1 MNEVRM
7 KKRILSAV
15 LAFLMTVSLVP
26 VSAFASTATYADA
39 FTVCVTGG
47 DEDAKLDGA
56 SVDYTI
62 EVDGTEGAKNT
73 VTTTDGEVV
82 IQEMTDYAQ
91 DIADGKA
98 VTLAYTV
105 SAEGYDTV
113 SDRAA
118 VTDVTGNVDVKLTV
132 KTPDTVNVTVTKT
145 GNGLVRIN
153 DQETETSTV
162 EKGGDVK
169 LELIPAKG
177 AYIQE
182 LTVKGEPRT
191 VKKGETFQETLTA
204 DEDITVSVTFVQEY
218 TVTVTADKGGNVLLD
233 GEAVTEKTYK
243 EGTEVE
249 LSVAADDDYQIES
262 IAIDGTQED
271 IADTASFTKKLT
283 VDKDTTIAVK
293 FIRVYTVTVTYDSQH
308 GTVET
313 DPAAQGGEVEAVLV
327 KQGGTLTI
335 KATPKEN
342 YRVSAVEIDGKAE
355 SFDDNRYVKDTPF
368 TRDIKNITA
377 PHTIKITFAPTLQT
391 ITVISGK
398 HGKVEDHLGK
408 VSYKVNYNRS
418 VDLTITPDDGY
429 IIDTITV
436 DEADV
441 KANVRRTAEK
451 SYKLPL
457 TKVPRDTEVAVTFTK
472 CPQIGTNDLTALEGI
487 TWNSGDAIRR
497 DGATFV
503 FANNAAVR
511 FSAAADETGSETG
524 IKGIQL
530 IFADGTTSGGYD
542 AETAS
547 FTQPADIRETKTIQ
561 AIRVF
566 YGETEIRVA
575 QLAEKKLEGLKIVV
589 DKKAPKLGLALEAAN
604 TNGYYNKSFTATVKS
619 IIDRDDYS
627 GIQSVEYWVVKDRTE
642 TEQGTETQREMLYTY
657 TEGGD
662 ILQKLKELSFTVDAG
677 KNNSDNVVIYVQVT
691 DRAGNVSKP
700 EEKAV
705 KINSTPPTI
714 EIKFGDEKPVNVVE
728 ENGTKRGYY
737 DAVRTATVT
746 ITDRASTQALDAV
759 KFDIKAK
766 NAAGNDV
773 RNTVTISDWRNAV
786 DPETKLPDPGKV
798 SCDVIFSGD
807 ANYIWSGDANYIWS
821 ISYTNR
827 AGLSAKDGLSALAD
841 KDQTKSVNA
850 TTIGETPY
858 CFTVDTKDPTGTITA
873 NTYVVGGKNPTS
885 SPVWTAL
892 IGSENLTFGVWAN
905 DKIVITHNE
914 GDETS
919 PIKSKEY
926 FVQKFGTDDT
936 KKAPLTV
943 KELEQMKWTDVS
955 ETTEFTPNQQLVVY
969 LKITDMAGHVTYLST
984 NGLVVDNER
993 PHEEFTA
1000 PKIESGLTNN
1010 KIYNGDVPVVVSAN
1024 DPAENGVYSGLKQ
1037 VTYTVYNGT
1046 VYNEKDVT
1054 QQGVLYSWDGKAPPC
1069 QSKEKMGFTV
1079 DAEKNNSND
1088 VHILL
1093 TAEDNAGN
1101 VTSMEYSIKIDIT
1114 KPIIDIE
1121 YDKNAAD
1128 SGTFFRESRRANVTV
1143 KERNFDDSL
1152 VNITLRAT
1160 NDGADIALPTV
1171 SGWTSSGDLH
1181 TATIEY
1187 TAEGDYTFD
1196 IDVTD
1201 KAGNPN
1207 EPVHYADGT
1216 VAPTAFTIDKTR
1228 PTISVT
1234 YDNNSALNG
1243 NYYNANR
1250 TATVVV
1256 TEHNFDA
1263 SRVNITLRAT
1273 DDGADIALP
1282 TVSGWTSS
1290 GDRHTATIAYQRDG
1304 LYTFDIDVTD
1314 KAGNTSA
1321 DFTEQTFYV
1330 DTTAPTLEITG
1341 VADRSANNGD
1351 IIPVVSY
1358 SDTNYDDAQVSIT
1371 LTGAMRKGVALDGS
1385 YADQHNGKVFTF
1397 KNFAKEKEVD
1407 DIYTLAATLT
1417 DKAGNT
1423 TEKTILFSV
1432 NRFGSTY
1439 ALSAATE
1446 QLNGSYVQTPQDV
1459 VVTETN
1465 PDALQ
1470 NIRITL
1476 FKNNQTIILQEG
1488 TDYRIEVRGGNGQWY
1503 EYIYTVLAKN
1513 FADDGVYRL
1522 TFYSEDA
1529 AGNIAENT
1537 LDTKKQEIG
1546 FGVDKT
1552 KPNMVVT
1559 NLESDTTYPL
1569 ENLTVSLSAGDNLL
1583 LQSVVVYLDDYS
1595 KAYKTWTA
1603 EEIAAI
1609 VADQGEF
1616 TFDIPGDS
1624 TGAHQVKIVCTDAA
1638 GNEQTEEITNFYVTT
1653 NLFVRYYNNKPLF
1666 FGSIAAV
1673 VVIAGVVI
1681 ALAAGKKKKNDKE
1694 K

>member
-26 VSAFASTATYADA
+26 VSAFASTATHADA
-39 FTVCVTGG
+39 FTICVTGG

-113 SDRAA
+113 SDRVA

-293 FIRVYTVTVTYDSQH
+293 FIRVYTVTVTYDSQL

-313 DPAAQGGEVEAVLV
+313 NPAAQGGEVEAVLV

-335 KATPKEN
+335 KATPDEN
-342 YRVSAVEIDGKAE
+342 YRVSEVEIDGKTE

-391 ITVISGK
+391 ITVISGEN
-398 HGKVEDHLGK
+398 GKVEYHPEK
-408 VSYKVNYNRS
+408 VSYNDS
-418 VDLTITPDDGY
+418 VDFTITPEDGY

-436 DEADV
+436 DGADV
-441 KANVRRTAEK
+441 KANVKRATEK
-451 SYKLPL
+451 SYQLL
-457 TKVPRDTEVAVTFTK
+457 LTEVQRDTKVTVTFTA
-472 CPQIGTNDLTALEGI
+472 CPQIGTNDLTALGGI
-487 TWNSGDAIRR
+487 TWNSGNAIRR

-547 FTQPADIRETKTIQ
+547 FTQPADIQETKTIQ

-575 QLAEKKLEGLKIVV
+575 QLADKKLEGLKIVV
-589 DKKAPKLGLALEAAN
+589 DTTDPALELALEAAN
-604 TNGYYNKSFTATVKS
+604 TNGYYNKSFTATVNG
-619 IIDRDDYS
+619 IIDPDDYS

-642 TEQGTETQREMLYTY
+642 TKQGTETQREMLYTY
-657 TEGGD
+657 TKGGD
-662 ILQKLKELSFTVDAG
+662 ILQKLDGLSFTVDAG

-691 DRAGNVSKP
+691 DRAGNVYTT
-700 EEKAV
+700 EKAV

-737 DAVRTATVT
+737 DTVRTATVT

-773 RNTVTISDWRNAV
+773 SNTVTIGDWRNPV
-786 DPETKLPDPGKV
+786 DPETNLPDPDKV

-807 ANYIWSGDANYIWS
+807 ADYIWSGDANYIWS

-827 AGLSAKDGLSALAD
+827 AGLSALAD

-858 CFTVDTKDPTGTITA
+858 CFTVDTKAPTGTITA
-873 NTYVVGGKNPTS
+873 NTYVVGGKDPTS
-885 SPVWTAL
+885 SPVWEAL
-892 IGSENLTFGVWAN
+892 IDSKNLTFGVWAN

-936 KKAPLTV
+936 KKAPLTA
-943 KELEQMKWTDVS
+943 KELDELAQQKWTDIG

-1000 PKIESGLTNN
+1000 PELVVESGLTNN
-1010 KIYNGDVPVVVSAN
+1010 KIYNGDVPVEVSAN
-1024 DPAENGVYSGLKQ
+1024 DPAENDVYSGLKQ
-1037 VTYTVYNGT
+1037 VTYTVYNMGT
-1046 VYNEKDVT
+1046 QT
-1054 QQGVLYSWDGKAPPC
+1054 QHDTLYKWNGKEAPC
-1069 QSKEKMGFTV
+1069 KSKEGMGFTV

-1088 VHILL
+1088 VRILL

-1114 KPIIDIE
+1114 KPIINIE

>member
-15 LAFLMTVSLVP
+15 LAFLMAVSLVP
-26 VSAFASTATYADA
+26 VSAFASTATHADA
-39 FTVCVTGG
+39 FTICVTGG

-62 EVDGTEGAKNT
+62 EVDGTKGAKNT
-73 VTTTDGEVV
+73 VTTTDGEAV
-82 IQEMTDYAQ
+82 IQEMADYAQ

-218 TVTVTADKGGNVLLD
+218 AVTVTADKGGEVLLD

-243 EGTEVE
+243 EGAEVE

-293 FIRVYTVTVTYDSQH
+293 FIRVYTVTVTYDSQL

-327 KQGGTLTI
+327 KQGSTLTI

-342 YRVSAVEIDGKAE
+342 YRVSEVEIDGKAE

-377 PHTIKITFAPTLQT
+377 PHTIKITFAPTRQT

-398 HGKVEDHLGK
+398 HGTVKVEG
-408 VSYKVNYNRS
+408 SGKVNYNDS

-441 KANVRRTAEK
+441 KANVKRATEK
-451 SYKLPL
+451 SYKLSL
-457 TKVPRDTEVAVTFTK
+457 TEVQRDTKVTVTFTE
-472 CPQIGTNDLTALEGI
+472 CPQIGTNDLTALGGI
-487 TWNSGDAIRR
+487 TWNSGNAIRR

-503 FANNAAVR
+503 FANDAKVQ

-547 FTQPADIRETKTIQ
+547 FTQPAAIRETKTIQ

-575 QLAEKKLEGLKIVV
+575 QLADPAEKLEGLKIVV
-589 DKKAPKLGLALEAAN
+589 DKTAPTPELALEEAHAN
-604 TNGYYNKSFTATVKS
+604 DYYNKDFTVKVNG
-619 IIDRDDYS
+619 INDPDDYS

-662 ILQKLKELSFTVDAG
+662 ILQELKELSFTVDAG

-705 KINSTPPTI
+705 KINSTSPTI
-714 EIKFGDEKPVNVVE
+714 EIKFGKENEFGEGKPVNVVE

-773 RNTVTISDWRNAV
+773 SDPVTIGDWRNAV
-786 DPETKLPDPGKV
+786 DPKTNLVDPDKV
-798 SCDVIFSGD
+798 SCKVTF
-807 ANYIWSGDANYIWS
+807 SGDANYIWS
-821 ISYTNR
+821 ISYTNK
-827 AGLSAKDGLSALAD
+827 AGLSALAD
-841 KDQTKSVNA
+841 KDQKKSVNA
-850 TTIGETPY
+850 VTYGETPY
-858 CFTVDTKDPTGTITA
+858 CFTVDTNAPTGTITA
-873 NTYVVGGKNPTS
+873 NTYVVGGKDPTS
-885 SPVWTAL
+885 SPAWEAL
-892 IGSENLTFGVWAN
+892 INSENLTFGVWAN

-919 PIKSKEY
+919 PIKSTEY
-926 FVQKFGTDDT
+926 FVQKFGTDD
-936 KKAPLTV
+936 KKAPLTA
-943 KELEQMKWTDVS
+943 KELAQQKWTDIGK
-955 ETTEFTPNQQLVVY
+955 TTEFTPNQQLVVY

-1000 PKIESGLTNN
+1000 PEIVRVSGLTNN
-1010 KIYNGDVPVVVSAN
+1010 KIYNGDVSVEVSAN

-1037 VTYTVYNGT
+1037 VTYTVYNMGT
-1046 VYNEKDVT
+1046 QT
-1054 QQGVLYSWDGKAPPC
+1054 QHDTLYRWNGKEAPC
-1069 QSKEKMGFTV
+1069 KSKEGMGFTV

-1088 VHILL
+1088 VRILL

-1101 VTSMEYSIKIDIT
+1101 VTSMEYFIKIDVT
-1114 KPIIDIE
+1114 KPIINIE
-1121 YDKNAAD
+1121 YDKNAAN
-1128 SGTFFRESRRANVTV
+1128 SGTFFRESRRATITV
-1143 KERNFDDSL
+1143 KERNLDPAAVQVSIK
-1152 VNITLRAT
+1152 NT
-1160 NDGADIALPTV
+1160 DGTIPTI
-1171 SGWTSSGDLH
+1171 SKWSKTDGNGNMDNTQWE
-1181 TATIEY
+1181 ATIEY
-1187 TAEGDYTFD
+1187 TAEGDYTFA
-1196 IDVTD
+1196 IACTD
-1201 KAGNPN
+1201 QAGNPN

-1341 VADRSANNGD
+1341 IADHSANSGD

-1358 SDTNYDDAQVSIT
+1358 SDTNYDDAQVNIT

-1423 TEKTILFSV
+1423 TEKTILFSA

-1681 ALAAGKKKKNDKE
+1681 ALTAGKKKKNDKE

>member
-26 VSAFASTATYADA
+26 VSAFASTATHADA
-39 FTVCVTGG
+39 FTICVTGG

-62 EVDGTEGAKNT
+62 EVDGTEGARNT
-73 VTTTDGEVV
+73 VTTTDGEAV

-113 SDRAA
+113 FDRVA

-335 KATPKEN
+335 KATPNEN
-342 YRVSAVEIDGKAE
+342 YRVSEVEIDGKAE

-391 ITVISGK
+391 ITVISGEQ
-398 HGKVEDHLGK
+398 GEVKVEGPE
-408 VSYKVNYNRS
+408 KVNYNGS
-418 VDLTITPDDGY
+418 VDLTITPKDGY

-441 KANVRRTAEK
+441 KANVRRAAEK
-451 SYKLPL
+451 SYKLL
-457 TKVPRDTEVAVTFTK
+457 LTEVQRDTKVTVTFTA
-472 CPQIGTNDLTALEGI
+472 CPQINTSDLTALDGI
-487 TWNSGDAIRR
+487 TWNSDNAIRR

-503 FANNAAVR
+503 FANNAAVQ

-542 AETAS
+542 AKTAS
-547 FTQPADIRETKTIQ
+547 FTQPAAIQETKTIQ

-575 QLAEKKLEGLKIVV
+575 QLADKKLEGLKIVV

-604 TNGYYNKSFTATVKS
+604 TNGYYNKNFTATVNG
-619 IIDRDDYS
+619 INDPDDYS

-657 TEGGD
+657 TKGGD
-662 ILQKLKELSFTVDAG
+662 ILQELKELSFTVDAG

-705 KINSTPPTI
+705 KINSTSPTI
-714 EIKFGDEKPVNVVE
+714 EIEFGKGKPVKEKPVNVVE
-728 ENGTKRGYY
+728 ENGTERGYY
-737 DAVRTATVT
+737 KAARTATVT
-746 ITDRASTQALDAV
+746 ITDRASTLDLDAV
-759 KFDIKAK
+759 TFDIKDTV
-766 NAAGNDV
+766 GNDV
-773 RNTVTISDWRNAV
+773 RSKVKITDWSNAV
-786 DPETKLPDPGKV
+786 DPETKLPDPDKAFCEV
-798 SCDVIFSGD
+798 TFSE
-807 ANYIWSGDANYIWS
+807 DANYIWS
-821 ISYTNR
+821 ISYTNK
-827 AGLSAKDGLSALAD
+827 AGLSALAD
-841 KDQTKSVNA
+841 KDQKKSVNA

-858 CFTVDTKDPTGTITA
+858 CFTVDTKAPTGTITA
-873 NTYVVGGKNPTS
+873 NTYVVGGKDPTS
-885 SPVWTAL
+885 SPVWEAL
-892 IGSENLTFGVWAN
+892 IDSKNLTFGVWAN

-936 KKAPLTV
+936 KKAPLTA
-943 KELEQMKWTDVS
+943 KELDELAQQKWTDIG

-1000 PKIESGLTNN
+1000 PELVVESGLTNN
-1010 KIYNGDVPVVVSAN
+1010 KIYNGDVPVEVSAN
-1024 DPAENGVYSGLKQ
+1024 DPAENDVYSGLKQ

-1054 QQGVLYSWDGKAPPC
+1054 QQGVLYSWDGKEPPC
-1069 QSKEKMGFTV
+1069 QFKEKMGFTV
-1079 DAEKNNSND
+1079 DAKKNNSND

-1114 KPIIDIE
+1114 KPIINIE

-1128 SGTFFRESRRANVTV
+1128 SGIFFRESRRANVTV

-1423 TEKTILFSV
+1423 TEKTILFSA

-1609 VADQGEF
+1609 VADRGEF

>member
-62 EVDGTEGAKNT
+62 EVDGTKGAKNT
-73 VTTTDGEVV
+73 VTTTDGEAV

-218 TVTVTADKGGNVLLD
+218 AVAVTADKGGKVLLD

-293 FIRVYTVTVTYDSQH
+293 FIRVYTVTVTYDSQL

-327 KQGGTLTI
+327 KQGSTLTI

-342 YRVSAVEIDGKAE
+342 YRVSEVEIDGKAE

-377 PHTIKITFAPTLQT
+377 PHTIKITFAPTRQT

-398 HGKVEDHLGK
+398 HGKVK
-408 VSYKVNYNRS
+408 VEGSGKVNYNGS

-441 KANVRRTAEK
+441 KANVRRAAEK
-451 SYKLPL
+451 SYKLL
-457 TKVPRDTEVAVTFTK
+457 LTEVQRDTKVTVTFTA
-472 CPQIGTNDLTALEGI
+472 CPQINTKNLTALDGI
-487 TWNSGDAIRR
+487 TWNSDNAIRR

-547 FTQPADIRETKTIQ
+547 FTQPAAIRETKTIQ

-575 QLAEKKLEGLKIVV
+575 QLADPAEKLEGLKIVV
-589 DKKAPKLGLALEAAN
+589 DKKAPTPELALEEAHAN
-604 TNGYYNKSFTATVKS
+604 DYYNKDFTVKVNG
-619 IIDRDDYS
+619 INDPDDYS

-662 ILQKLKELSFTVDAG
+662 ILQELEGLSFIVDAG

-691 DRAGNVSKP
+691 DRAGNVYTMP
-700 EEKAV
+700 QAV
-705 KINSTPPTI
+705 KVNSTPPTI
-714 EIKFGDEKPVNVVE
+714 EIKFGKEGEEGEEKPVNVVK
-728 ENGTKRGYY
+728 ENGTERGYY

-746 ITDRASTQALDAV
+746 ITDRASTRDLDAV

-766 NAAGNDV
+766 DAAGNDV
-773 RNTVTISDWRNAV
+773 SNTVTISDWV
-786 DPETKLPDPGKV
+786 KGDTGEP
-798 SCDVIFSGD
+798 SCDVTF
-807 ANYIWSGDANYIWS
+807 SGDANYIWS

-827 AGLSAKDGLSALAD
+827 AGLSAKAGLSALAD

-850 TTIGETPY
+850 VTYGETPY
-858 CFTVDTKDPTGTITA
+858 CFTVDKNAPTGTITA
-873 NTYVVGGKNPTS
+873 NTYVVGGKDPTS
-885 SPVWTAL
+885 SPVWEAL
-892 IGSENLTFGVWAN
+892 IDSKNLTFGVWAN

-926 FVQKFGTDDT
+926 FVQKFQTDSEG
-936 KKAPLTV
+936 KKALTA
-943 KELEQMKWTDVS
+943 KELAQQEWTDIS
-955 ETTEFTPNQQLVVY
+955 ETTEFTPNQQIVVY
-969 LKITDMAGHVTYLST
+969 LKITDMAGNVTYLST

-1000 PKIESGLTNN
+1000 PEIVRVSGLTNN
-1010 KIYNGDVPVVVSAN
+1010 KIYNGDVSVKVSAN
-1024 DPAENGVYSGLKQ
+1024 DPVENGVYSGLKQ
-1037 VTYTVYNGT
+1037 VTYTVYNMGT
-1046 VYNEKDVT
+1046 RT
-1054 QQGVLYSWDGKAPPC
+1054 QHDTLYSWNGKEAPC
-1069 QSKEKMGFTV
+1069 KSKEGMGFTV

-1088 VHILL
+1088 VRILL

-1114 KPIIDIE
+1114 KPIINIK
-1121 YDKNAAD
+1121 YDNNAAD
-1128 SGTFFRESRRANVTV
+1128 SGTFFRESRRATITVT
-1143 KERNFDDSL
+1143 ERNLDPAAVQVSIK
-1152 VNITLRAT
+1152 NT
-1160 NDGADIALPTV
+1160 DGTIPTI
-1171 SGWTSSGDLH
+1171 SKWSKTDGNGNMDNTQWE
-1181 TATIEY
+1181 ATIEY
-1187 TAEGDYTFD
+1187 TAEGDYTFA
-1196 IDVTD
+1196 IACTD
-1201 KAGNPN
+1201 QAGNPN

-1290 GDRHTATIAYQRDG
+1290 GDRHTATIAYRRDG

-1314 KAGNTSA
+1314 KAGNTSV

-1358 SDTNYDDAQVSIT
+1358 SDTNYDDAQVNIT

-1603 EEIAAI
+1603 EEVAAI
-1609 VADQGEF
+1609 VANQGEF

-1681 ALAAGKKKKNDKE
+1681 ALTAGKKKKNDKE

>member
-26 VSAFASTATYADA
+26 VSAFASTATHADA
-39 FTVCVTGG
+39 FTICVTGG

-113 SDRAA
+113 SDRVA

-243 EGTEVE
+243 EGTEGE

-293 FIRVYTVTVTYDSQH
+293 FIRVYTVTVTYDSQL

-313 DPAAQGGEVEAVLV
+313 NPAAQGGEVEAVLV

-335 KATPKEN
+335 KATPDEN
-342 YRVSAVEIDGKAE
+342 YRVSEVEIDGKTE

-391 ITVISGK
+391 ITVISGEN
-398 HGKVEDHLGK
+398 GKVEYHPEK
-408 VSYKVNYNRS
+408 VSYNDS
-418 VDLTITPDDGY
+418 VDFTITPEDGY

-436 DEADV
+436 DGADV
-441 KANVRRTAEK
+441 KANVKRATEK
-451 SYKLPL
+451 SYQLL
-457 TKVPRDTEVAVTFTK
+457 LTEVQRDTKVTVTFTA
-472 CPQIGTNDLTALEGI
+472 CPQIGTNDLTALGGI
-487 TWNSGDAIRR
+487 TWNSGNAIRR

-547 FTQPADIRETKTIQ
+547 FTQPADIQETKTIQ

-575 QLAEKKLEGLKIVV
+575 QLADKKLEGLKIVV
-589 DKKAPKLGLALEAAN
+589 DTTDPALELALEAAN
-604 TNGYYNKSFTATVKS
+604 TNGYYNKSFTATVNG
-619 IIDRDDYS
+619 IIDPDDYS

-642 TEQGTETQREMLYTY
+642 TKQGTETQREMLYTY
-657 TEGGD
+657 TKGGD
-662 ILQKLKELSFTVDAG
+662 ILQKLDGLSFTVDAG

-691 DRAGNVSKP
+691 DRAGNVYTT
-700 EEKAV
+700 EKAV

-737 DAVRTATVT
+737 DTVRTATVT

-773 RNTVTISDWRNAV
+773 SNTVTIGDWRNPV
-786 DPETKLPDPGKV
+786 DPETNLPDPDKV

-807 ANYIWSGDANYIWS
+807 ADYIWSGDANYIWS

-827 AGLSAKDGLSALAD
+827 AGLSALAD

-858 CFTVDTKDPTGTITA
+858 CFTVDTKAPTGTITA
-873 NTYVVGGKNPTS
+873 NTYVVGGKDPTS
-885 SPVWTAL
+885 SPVWEAL
-892 IGSENLTFGVWAN
+892 IDSKNLTFGVWAN

-936 KKAPLTV
+936 KKAPLTA
-943 KELEQMKWTDVS
+943 KELDELAQQKWTDIG

-1000 PKIESGLTNN
+1000 PELVVESGLTNN
-1010 KIYNGDVPVVVSAN
+1010 KIYNGDVPVEVSAN
-1024 DPAENGVYSGLKQ
+1024 DPAENDVYSGLKQ

-1054 QQGVLYSWDGKAPPC
+1054 QQGVLYSWDGKEPPC
-1069 QSKEKMGFTV
+1069 QFKEKMGFTV
-1079 DAEKNNSND
+1079 DAKKNNSND

-1114 KPIIDIE
+1114 KPIINIE

-1128 SGTFFRESRRANVTV
+1128 SGIFFRESRRANVTV

-1160 NDGADIALPTV
+1160 N
-1171 SGWTSSGDLH
+1171 
-1181 TATIEY
+1181 
-1187 TAEGDYTFD
+1187 
-1196 IDVTD
+1196 
-1201 KAGNPN
+1201 
-1207 EPVHYADGT
+1207 
-1216 VAPTAFTIDKTR
+1216 
-1228 PTISVT
+1228 
-1234 YDNNSALNG
+1234 
-1243 NYYNANR
+1243 
-1250 TATVVV
+1250 
-1256 TEHNFDA
+1256 
-1263 SRVNITLRAT
+1263 
-1273 DDGADIALP
+1273 DGADIALP

-1423 TEKTILFSV
+1423 TEKTILFSA

-1609 VADQGEF
+1609 VADRGEF

>member
-15 LAFLMTVSLVP
+15 LAFLMAVSLVP

-62 EVDGTEGAKNT
+62 EVDGTKGAKNT
-73 VTTTDGEVV
+73 VTTTDGEAV

-204 DEDITVSVTFVQEY
+204 DEDITVSVTFAQEY
-218 TVTVTADKGGNVLLD
+218 TVTVTADKGGKVLLD

-327 KQGGTLTI
+327 KQGSTLTI

-342 YRVSAVEIDGKAE
+342 YRVSEVEIDGKAE

-377 PHTIKITFAPTLQT
+377 PHTIKITFAPTRQT
-391 ITVISGK
+391 ITVISGEQ
-398 HGKVEDHLGK
+398 GTVKVEG
-408 VSYKVNYNRS
+408 SGKVNYNGS
-418 VDLTITPDDGY
+418 VDLTITPKDGY

-441 KANVRRTAEK
+441 KANVKRATEK
-451 SYKLPL
+451 SYKLSL
-457 TKVPRDTEVAVTFTK
+457 TKVQRDTEVTVTFTE
-472 CPQIGTNDLTALEGI
+472 CPQIGTKDLTALEGI

-503 FANNAAVR
+503 FANDAKVQ

-542 AETAS
+542 AKTAS
-547 FTQPADIRETKTIQ
+547 FTQPADIQETKTIQ

-575 QLAEKKLEGLKIVV
+575 QLVDPAKKLEGLKIVV
-589 DKKAPKLGLALEAAN
+589 DTTDPKLGLALEAAN
-604 TNGYYNKSFTATVKS
+604 TNGYYHKNFTATVKS
-619 IIDRDDYS
+619 IIDPDDYS
-627 GIQSVEYWVVKDRTE
+627 GIRSVEYWVVKDRTE
-642 TEQGTETQREMLYTY
+642 TEQGTVTQRETLYTY

-662 ILQKLKELSFTVDAG
+662 ILQELGDCTFTVDAG

-691 DRAGNVSKP
+691 DRAGNVYP
-700 EEKAV
+700 TEKAV
-705 KINSTPPTI
+705 KINSTSPTI
-714 EIKFGDEKPVNVVE
+714 EIKFGEEEEEKPVNVVE
-728 ENGTKRGYY
+728 ENGTERGYY
-737 DAVRTATVT
+737 DDARTATVT
-746 ITDRASTQALDAV
+746 ITDRASTLDLDAV
-759 KFDIKAK
+759 KFDIKDT
-766 NAAGNDV
+766 AGKDV
-773 RNTVTISDWRNAV
+773 SDTATISVWGKDV
-786 DPETKLPDPGKV
+786 PGKV
-798 SCDVIFSGD
+798 SCDVTF
-807 ANYIWSGDANYIWS
+807 SGDANYIWS

-827 AGLSAKDGLSALAD
+827 AGLSALAD

-850 TTIGETPY
+850 VTYGETPY
-858 CFTVDTKDPTGTITA
+858 CFTVDKNAPTGTITA
-873 NTYVVGGKNPTS
+873 NTYVVGGKDPTS
-885 SPVWTAL
+885 SPVWEAL
-892 IGSENLTFGVWAN
+892 IDSKNLTFGVWAN

-914 GDETS
+914 WDETS

-943 KELEQMKWTDVS
+943 DELDKLAQQKWTDIGK
-955 ETTEFTPNQQLVVY
+955 TTEFTPNQQLVVY
-969 LKITDMAGHVTYLST
+969 LKITDMAGNVTYLST

-1000 PKIESGLTNN
+1000 PEIVRVSGLTNN
-1010 KIYNGDVPVVVSAN
+1010 KIYNGDVSVKVSAN
-1024 DPAENGVYSGLKQ
+1024 DPVENGVYSGLKR

-1054 QQGVLYSWDGKAPPC
+1054 QRGVLYSWDGKAPCC
-1069 QSKEKMGFTV
+1069 QSKKDMGFTV
-1079 DAEKNNSND
+1079 DAKKNNSND

-1114 KPIIDIE
+1114 KPIINIK
-1121 YDKNAAD
+1121 YDNNAAD
-1128 SGTFFRESRRANVTV
+1128 SGTFFRESRRATITVT
-1143 KERNFDDSL
+1143 ERNFDDSL

-1358 SDTNYDDAQVSIT
+1358 SDTNYDDAQVNIT

-1488 TDYRIEVRGGNGQWY
+1488 TDYRIEVRGGDGQWY

-1603 EEIAAI
+1603 EEVAAI

>member
-15 LAFLMTVSLVP
+15 LAFLMAVSLVP

-62 EVDGTEGAKNT
+62 EVDGTGGAKNT
-73 VTTTDGEVV
+73 VTTTDGEAV
-82 IQEMTDYAQ
+82 IQEMADYAQ

-204 DEDITVSVTFVQEY
+204 DEDITVSVTFAQEY
-218 TVTVTADKGGNVLLD
+218 TVTVTADKGGKVLLD

-327 KQGGTLTI
+327 KQGSTLTI

-342 YRVSAVEIDGKAE
+342 YRVSEVEIDGKAE

-391 ITVISGK
+391 ITVISGE
-398 HGKVEDHLGK
+398 HGKVK
-408 VSYKVNYNRS
+408 VEGSGKVNYNDS

-441 KANVRRTAEK
+441 KANMRRTAEK
-451 SYKLPL
+451 SYQLHL
-457 TKVPRDTEVAVTFTK
+457 TEVQRDTKVTVTFTE
-472 CPQIGTNDLTALEGI
+472 CPQIGTKDLTALGGI
-487 TWNSGDAIRR
+487 TWNSGNAIRR

-503 FANNAAVR
+503 FANDAAVQ

-547 FTQPADIRETKTIQ
+547 FTQPAAIRETKTIQ

-575 QLAEKKLEGLKIVV
+575 QLADPAEKLEGLKIVV
-589 DKKAPKLGLALEAAN
+589 DKKAPTPELALEAAN
-604 TNGYYNKSFTATVKS
+604 TNGYYHKSFTATVKS
-619 IIDRDDYS
+619 IIDPDDYS
-627 GIQSVEYWVVKDRTE
+627 GIRSVEYWVVKDRTE
-642 TEQGTETQREMLYTY
+642 TEQGTVTQREMLYTY

-662 ILQKLKELSFTVDAG
+662 ILQELGDCTFTVDAG

-691 DRAGNVSKP
+691 DRAGNVYTTP
-700 EEKAV
+700 PQAV
-705 KINSTPPTI
+705 KINSTSPTI
-714 EIKFGDEKPVNVVE
+714 EIKFGGEKPVNVVK
-728 ENGTKRGYY
+728 ENGTERGYY
-737 DAVRTATVT
+737 KDARTATVT
-746 ITDRASTQALDAV
+746 ITDRASTLDLDAV
-759 KFDIKAK
+759 KFDIKDT
-766 NAAGNDV
+766 AGKDV
-773 RNTVTISDWRNAV
+773 SDTATISVWGKD
-786 DPETKLPDPGKV
+786 DTTGKV
-798 SCDVIFSGD
+798 SCGVTF
-807 ANYIWSGDANYIWS
+807 SGDANYIWS
-821 ISYTNR
+821 ISYTNK
-827 AGLSAKDGLSALAD
+827 AGLSALAD

-858 CFTVDTKDPTGTITA
+858 CFTVDTNAPTGTITA
-873 NTYVVGGKNPTS
+873 NTYVVGGKDPTS
-885 SPVWTAL
+885 SPVWEAL
-892 IGSENLTFGVWAN
+892 IDSENLTFGVWAN

-943 KELEQMKWTDVS
+943 DELDKLAQQKWTDIGK
-955 ETTEFTPNQQLVVY
+955 TTEFTPNQQLVVY
-969 LKITDMAGHVTYLST
+969 LKITDMAGNVTYLST

-1000 PKIESGLTNN
+1000 PEIVRVSGLTNN
-1010 KIYNGDVPVVVSAN
+1010 KIYNGDVSVKVSAN
-1024 DPAENGVYSGLKQ
+1024 DPVENGVYSGLKQ
-1037 VTYTVYNGT
+1037 VTYTVYNMGT
-1046 VYNEKDVT
+1046 QT
-1054 QQGVLYSWDGKAPPC
+1054 QHDTLYSWKGNTPPC
-1069 QSKEKMGFTV
+1069 QSKENMGFTV
-1079 DAEKNNSND
+1079 DAKKNNSND
-1088 VHILL
+1088 VRILL

-1114 KPIIDIE
+1114 KPIINIK
-1121 YDKNAAD
+1121 YDNNAAD
-1128 SGTFFRESRRANVTV
+1128 SGTFFRESRRAIVTV
-1143 KERNFDDSL
+1143 TERNLDTAAVQVSIK
-1152 VNITLRAT
+1152 NT
-1160 NDGADIALPTV
+1160 DGTIPTI
-1171 SGWTSSGDLH
+1171 SKWSKTDGNGNMDNTQWE
-1181 TATIEY
+1181 ATIEY
-1187 TAEGDYTFD
+1187 TAEGDYTFA
-1196 IDVTD
+1196 IACTD
-1201 KAGNPN
+1201 QAGNPN

-1216 VAPTAFTIDKTR
+1216 VAPTAFTIDKTH

-1282 TVSGWTSS
+1282 TVSGWISS

-1358 SDTNYDDAQVSIT
+1358 SDTNYDDAQVNIT

-1423 TEKTILFSV
+1423 TEKTILFSA

-1603 EEIAAI
+1603 EEVAAI

>member
-15 LAFLMTVSLVP
+15 LAFLMAVSLVP

-62 EVDGTEGAKNT
+62 EVDGTKGAKNT
-73 VTTTDGEVV
+73 VTTTDGEAV

-204 DEDITVSVTFVQEY
+204 DEDITVSVTFAQEY
-218 TVTVTADKGGNVLLD
+218 TVTVTADKGGEVLLD

-293 FIRVYTVTVTYDSQH
+293 FIRVYTVTVTYDSQL

-327 KQGGTLTI
+327 KQGSTLTI

-342 YRVSAVEIDGKAE
+342 YRVSEVEIDGKAE
-355 SFDDNRYVKDTPF
+355 RFDDNRYVKDTPF

-398 HGKVEDHLGK
+398 HGTVKVEGPEK
-408 VSYKVNYNRS
+408 VIYNGS
-418 VDLTITPDDGY
+418 VDLTITPADGY

-451 SYKLPL
+451 SYQLHL
-457 TKVPRDTEVAVTFTK
+457 TGVQRDTKVTVTFTE
-472 CPQIGTNDLTALEGI
+472 CPQIGTTDLTALDGI
-487 TWNSGDAIRR
+487 TWNSRDAIRR

-503 FANNAAVR
+503 FAKNAAVQ

-547 FTQPADIRETKTIQ
+547 FTQPAAIRETKTIQ

-575 QLAEKKLEGLKIVV
+575 QLADPAEKLEGLKIVV
-589 DKKAPKLGLALEAAN
+589 DKKAPTPELALEAAN

-619 IIDRDDYS
+619 IIDPDDYS
-627 GIQSVEYWVVKDRTE
+627 GIRSVEYWVVRDRTE

-662 ILQKLKELSFTVDAG
+662 ILQELEGLSFTVDAG

-705 KINSTPPTI
+705 KINSTSPTI
-714 EIKFGDEKPVNVVE
+714 EIKFGKENEFGEEKPVNVVE
-728 ENGTKRGYY
+728 ENGTERGYY
-737 DAVRTATVT
+737 KAARTATVT

-759 KFDIKAK
+759 KFDIKDTV
-766 NAAGNDV
+766 GNDV
-773 RNTVTISDWRNAV
+773 RSKVKITDWSNAV
-786 DPETKLPDPGKV
+786 DPETNLVDPDKV
-798 SCDVIFSGD
+798 SCDVTF
-807 ANYIWSGDANYIWS
+807 SGDANYIWS
-821 ISYTNR
+821 ISYTNK
-827 AGLSAKDGLSALAD
+827 AGLSALAD

-858 CFTVDTKDPTGTITA
+858 CFTVDTKAPTGTITA
-873 NTYVVGGKNPTS
+873 NTYVVGGKDPTS
-885 SPVWTAL
+885 SPAWEAL

-926 FVQKFGTDDT
+926 FVQKFGTDDK

-943 KELEQMKWTDVS
+943 DELDKLAQQKWTDIGK
-955 ETTEFTPNQQLVVY
+955 TTEFTPNQQFVVY

-1000 PKIESGLTNN
+1000 PEIVRVSGLTNN
-1010 KIYNGDVPVVVSAN
+1010 KIYNGDVSVVVSAN
-1024 DPAENGVYSGLKQ
+1024 DPVENGVYSGLKQ
-1037 VTYTVYNGT
+1037 VTYTVYNGK

-1054 QQGVLYSWDGKAPPC
+1054 QQGVLYSWDGNTPPC
-1069 QSKEKMGFTV
+1069 QFKKDMGFTV
-1079 DAEKNNSND
+1079 DAKKNNSND

-1128 SGTFFRESRRANVTV
+1128 SGTFFRESRRATVTV
-1143 KERNFDDSL
+1143 KERNFEASL

-1160 NDGADIALPTV
+1160 DDGADIALPTV
-1171 SGWTSSGDLH
+1171 SKWTSSGDLH

-1187 TAEGDYTFD
+1187 TAEGDYTFA
-1196 IDVTD
+1196 IACTD
-1201 KAGNPN
+1201 QAGNPN

-1358 SDTNYDDAQVSIT
+1358 SDTNYDDAQVNIT
-1371 LTGAMRKGVALDGS
+1371 LTGAMCKGVALDGS

-1423 TEKTILFSV
+1423 TEKTILFSA

>member
-26 VSAFASTATYADA
+26 VSAFASTATHADA

-62 EVDGTEGAKNT
+62 EVDGTEGARNT

-118 VTDVTGNVDVKLTV
+118 ITDVTGNVDVKLTV
-132 KTPDTVNVTVTKT
+132 KTPDTVNVTVAKT

-218 TVTVTADKGGNVLLD
+218 AVTVAADKGGKVLLD
-233 GEAVTEKTYK
+233 GEAVTEKTCK

-262 IAIDGTQED
+262 IAINGTQED

-293 FIRVYTVTVTYDSQH
+293 FIRVYTVTVTYDSQL

-327 KQGGTLTI
+327 KQGSTLTI
-335 KATPKEN
+335 KATPNEN
-342 YRVSAVEIDGKAE
+342 YRVSEVEIDGKAE

-398 HGKVEDHLGK
+398 HGKVK
-408 VSYKVNYNRS
+408 VEGSGKVNYNDS

-441 KANVRRTAEK
+441 KANVKRATEK
-451 SYKLPL
+451 SYKLSL
-457 TKVPRDTEVAVTFTK
+457 TEVQRDTKVTVTFTE
-472 CPQIGTNDLTALEGI
+472 CPQIGTKDLTALEGI

-542 AETAS
+542 AKTAS
-547 FTQPADIRETKTIQ
+547 FTQPADIQETKTIQ

-575 QLAEKKLEGLKIVV
+575 QLADKKLEGLKIVV
-589 DKKAPKLGLALEAAN
+589 DTTDPKLGLALEAAN
-604 TNGYYNKSFTATVKS
+604 TNGYYNKSFTATVKN
-619 IIDRDDYS
+619 IIDPDDYS

-642 TEQGTETQREMLYTY
+642 TEQGTVTQRETLYAY

-662 ILQKLKELSFTVDAG
+662 ILQELKELSFTVDAG

-691 DRAGNVSKP
+691 DRAGNVYP
-700 EEKAV
+700 TEVPV
-705 KINSTPPTI
+705 KINSTSPTI
-714 EIKFGDEKPVNVVE
+714 EIKFKEEMPANVPVNVVK
-728 ENGTKRGYY
+728 ENGTERGYY
-737 DAVRTATVT
+737 KAARTATVT

-759 KFDIKAK
+759 TFDIKDTV
-766 NAAGNDV
+766 GNDV
-773 RNTVTISDWRNAV
+773 RSKVKITDWSNAV
-786 DPETKLPDPGKV
+786 DPETNLVNPDKV
-798 SCDVIFSGD
+798 SCDVTF
-807 ANYIWSGDANYIWS
+807 SGDANYIWS
-821 ISYTNR
+821 ISYTNK
-827 AGLSAKDGLSALAD
+827 AGLSALAD
-841 KDQTKSVNA
+841 KDQKKSVNA

-858 CFTVDTKDPTGTITA
+858 CFTVDTNAPTGTITA
-873 NTYVVGGKNPTS
+873 NTYVVGGKDPTS
-885 SPVWTAL
+885 SPVWKAL
-892 IGSENLTFGVWAN
+892 IDSENLTFGVWAN

-919 PIKSKEY
+919 PIKSTEY
-926 FVQKFGTDDT
+926 FVQKFQTDSEG

-943 KELEQMKWTDVS
+943 KELAQQKWTDIS
-955 ETTEFTPNQQLVVY
+955 KISDFKPNQQFVVY

-984 NGLVVDNER
+984 NGLVVDNKS

-1000 PKIESGLTNN
+1000 PEIVKESGLTNN
-1010 KIYNGDVPVVVSAN
+1010 KIYNGDVSVVVSAN
-1024 DPAENGVYSGLKQ
+1024 DPVENGVYSGLKQ
-1037 VTYTVYNGT
+1037 VTYTVYNMGT
-1046 VYNEKDVT
+1046 QT
-1054 QQGVLYSWDGKAPPC
+1054 QHDTLYSWDGNTPPC
-1069 QSKEKMGFTV
+1069 QSKENMGFTV
-1079 DAEKNNSND
+1079 DAKKNNSND
-1088 VHILL
+1088 VRILL

-1114 KPIIDIE
+1114 KPIINIE

-1143 KERNFDDSL
+1143 KERNFDPAAVQVSIK
-1152 VNITLRAT
+1152 NT
-1160 NDGADIALPTV
+1160 DGTIPTI
-1171 SGWTSSGDLH
+1171 SKWSKTDGNGNMDNTQWE
-1181 TATIEY
+1181 ATIEY
-1187 TAEGDYTFD
+1187 TAEGDYTFA
-1196 IDVTD
+1196 IACTD
-1201 KAGNPN
+1201 QAGNPN

-1341 VADRSANNGD
+1341 IADHSANSGD

-1423 TEKTILFSV
+1423 TEKTILFSA

>member
-15 LAFLMTVSLVP
+15 LAFLMAVSLVP
-26 VSAFASTATYADA
+26 VSAFASTATHADA

-62 EVDGTEGAKNT
+62 EVDGTKGAKNT
-73 VTTTDGEVV
+73 VTTTDGEAV

-218 TVTVTADKGGNVLLD
+218 TVTVTADKGGKVLLD

-293 FIRVYTVTVTYDSQH
+293 FIRVYTVTVTYDSQL

-327 KQGGTLTI
+327 KQGSTLTI

-342 YRVSAVEIDGKAE
+342 YRVSEVEIDGKAE

-377 PHTIKITFAPTLQT
+377 PHTIKITFAPTRQT

-398 HGKVEDHLGK
+398 HGKVEYHPEK
-408 VSYKVNYNRS
+408 VSYNDS
-418 VDLTITPDDGY
+418 VDFTITPDDGY

-451 SYKLPL
+451 SYQLPL
-457 TKVPRDTEVAVTFTK
+457 TGVQRDTEVTVTFTE
-472 CPQIGTNDLTALEGI
+472 CPQIGTKDLTALGGI
-487 TWNSGDAIRR
+487 TWNSGNAIRR

-503 FANNAAVR
+503 FAKDAKVR
-511 FSAAADETGSETG
+511 FSAAAGETGSETG

-542 AETAS
+542 AKTAS
-547 FTQPADIRETKTIQ
+547 FTQPAAIQETKTIQ

-575 QLAEKKLEGLKIVV
+575 QLADPAEKPEGLKIVV
-589 DKKAPKLGLALEAAN
+589 DTTDPKLGLALEAAN
-604 TNGYYNKSFTATVKS
+604 TNGYYNKSFTVKVNG
-619 IIDRDDYS
+619 INDPDDYS

-642 TEQGTETQREMLYTY
+642 TEQGTVTQREMLYTY

-662 ILQKLKELSFTVDAG
+662 ILQELKELSFTVDAG

-691 DRAGNVSKP
+691 DRAGNVYTMP
-700 EEKAV
+700 QAV
-705 KINSTPPTI
+705 KINSTSPTI
-714 EIKFGDEKPVNVVE
+714 EIEFGKEKPVKEKPINVVK
-728 ENGTKRGYY
+728 ENGTERGYY
-737 DAVRTATVT
+737 DAARTATVT

-759 KFDIKAK
+759 KFDIKDTV
-766 NAAGNDV
+766 GNDV
-773 RNTVTISDWRNAV
+773 RSKVKITDWSNAV
-786 DPETKLPDPGKV
+786 DPETNLVDPDKV
-798 SCDVIFSGD
+798 SCDVTF
-807 ANYIWSGDANYIWS
+807 SGDANYIWS
-821 ISYTNR
+821 ISYTNK
-827 AGLSAKDGLSALAD
+827 AGLSALAD

-858 CFTVDTKDPTGTITA
+858 CFTVDTKAPTGTITA
-873 NTYVVGGKNPTS
+873 NTYVVGGKDPTS
-885 SPVWTAL
+885 SPVWEAL

-919 PIKSKEY
+919 PIKSTEY

-936 KKAPLTV
+936 KKAPLTA
-943 KELEQMKWTDVS
+943 KELAQQKWTDIGK
-955 ETTEFTPNQQLVVY
+955 TTEFTPNQQLVVY

-1000 PKIESGLTNN
+1000 PEIVRVSGLTNN
-1010 KIYNGDVPVVVSAN
+1010 KIYNGDVSVKVSAN
-1024 DPAENGVYSGLKQ
+1024 DPVENGVYSGLKQ
-1037 VTYTVYNGT
+1037 VTYTVYNMGT
-1046 VYNEKDVT
+1046 QT
-1054 QQGVLYSWDGKAPPC
+1054 QHDTLYRWNGKEAPC
-1069 QSKEKMGFTV
+1069 KSKEGMGFTV

-1088 VHILL
+1088 VRILL

-1101 VTSMEYSIKIDIT
+1101 VTSMEYFIKIDVT
-1114 KPIIDIE
+1114 KPIINIE

-1128 SGTFFRESRRANVTV
+1128 SGTFFRESRRATITV
-1143 KERNFDDSL
+1143 KERNLDPAAVQVSIK
-1152 VNITLRAT
+1152 NT
-1160 NDGADIALPTV
+1160 DGTIPTI
-1171 SGWTSSGDLH
+1171 SKWSKTDGNGNMDNTQWE
-1181 TATIEY
+1181 ATIEY
-1187 TAEGDYTFD
+1187 IAEGDYTFA
-1196 IDVTD
+1196 IACTD
-1201 KAGNPN
+1201 QAGNPN

-1341 VADRSANNGD
+1341 IADHSANSGD
-1351 IIPVVSY
+1351 IILVVSY
-1358 SDTNYDDAQVSIT
+1358 SDTNYDDAQVNIT

-1423 TEKTILFSV
+1423 TEKTIWFSA

-1537 LDTKKQEIG
+1537 LDIKKQEIG

-1595 KAYKTWTA
+1595 KAYKAWTA

>member
-15 LAFLMTVSLVP
+15 LAFLMAVSLVP
-26 VSAFASTATYADA
+26 VSAFASTATHADA

-62 EVDGTEGAKNT
+62 EVDGTKGAKNT
-73 VTTTDGEVV
+73 VTTTDGEAV
-82 IQEMTDYAQ
+82 IQEMADYAQ

-204 DEDITVSVTFVQEY
+204 DEDITVSVTFAQEY
-218 TVTVTADKGGNVLLD
+218 TVTVTADKGGKVLLD

-327 KQGGTLTI
+327 KQGSTLTI

-342 YRVSAVEIDGKAE
+342 YRVSEVEIDGKAE
-355 SFDDNRYVKDTPF
+355 SFDDNRYVKDAPF

-377 PHTIKITFAPTLQT
+377 PHTIKITFAPTRQT
-391 ITVISGK
+391 ITVISGEQ
-398 HGKVEDHLGK
+398 GTVEVEG
-408 VSYKVNYNRS
+408 SGKVNYNGS
-418 VDLTITPDDGY
+418 VDLTITPKDGY

-441 KANVRRTAEK
+441 KANVKRTAEK
-451 SYKLPL
+451 SYKLTL
-457 TKVPRDTEVAVTFTK
+457 TEVQRDTKVTVTFTK

-503 FANNAAVR
+503 FAKAAAVQ

-542 AETAS
+542 AKTAS
-547 FTQPADIRETKTIQ
+547 FTQPAAIQETKTIQ

-575 QLAEKKLEGLKIVV
+575 QLANPEEKLEGLKIVV
-589 DKKAPKLGLALEAAN
+589 DTTDPTLKLALEEAN
-604 TNGYYNKSFTATVKS
+604 ANGYYNKSFTATVKS

-642 TEQGTETQREMLYTY
+642 TEQGTVTQREMLYTY

-662 ILQKLKELSFTVDAG
+662 ILQELGDCTFTVDAG

-705 KINSTPPTI
+705 KINSTSPTI
-714 EIKFGDEKPVNVVE
+714 EIKFGEEEEEKPVNVVK
-728 ENGTKRGYY
+728 ENGTERGYY

-746 ITDRASTQALDAV
+746 ITDRASTRDLDAV
-759 KFDIKAK
+759 KLDIKDT
-766 NAAGNDV
+766 AGKDV
-773 RNTVTISDWRNAV
+773 RSKVQITDWSNAV
-786 DPETKLPDPGKV
+786 DPETNLLDPDKV
-798 SCDVIFSGD
+798 SCKVTFSE
-807 ANYIWSGDANYIWS
+807 DANYIWS
-821 ISYTNR
+821 ISYTNK
-827 AGLSAKDGLSALAD
+827 AGLSALAD
-841 KDQTKSVNA
+841 KDQKKSVNA
-850 TTIGETPY
+850 VTYGETPY
-858 CFTVDTKDPTGTITA
+858 CFTVDTKAPTGTITA
-873 NTYVVGGKNPTS
+873 NTYVVGGKDPTS
-885 SPVWTAL
+885 SPVWEAL
-892 IGSENLTFGVWAN
+892 IDSKNLTFGVWAN

-926 FVQKFGTDDT
+926 FVQKFGTDDK

-943 KELEQMKWTDVS
+943 DELDKLAQQKWTDIGK
-955 ETTEFTPNQQLVVY
+955 TTEFTPNQQLVVY
-969 LKITDMAGHVTYLST
+969 LKITDMAGNVTYLST

-1000 PKIESGLTNN
+1000 PEIVRVSGLTNN
-1010 KIYNGDVPVVVSAN
+1010 KIYNGDVSVKVSAN
-1024 DPAENGVYSGLKQ
+1024 DPVENGVYSGLKQ

-1054 QQGVLYSWDGKAPPC
+1054 QQGVLYSWDGNTPPC
-1069 QSKEKMGFTV
+1069 QFKKDMGFTV

-1114 KPIIDIE
+1114 KPIINIE

-1171 SGWTSSGDLH
+1171 SKWTSSGDLH

-1187 TAEGDYTFD
+1187 TAEGDYTFA
-1196 IDVTD
+1196 IACTD
-1201 KAGNPN
+1201 QAGNPN

-1290 GDRHTATIAYQRDG
+1290 GDRHTATIAYRRDG

-1314 KAGNTSA
+1314 KAGNTSV

-1559 NLESDTTYPL
+1559 NLESGTTYPL

-1603 EEIAAI
+1603 EEVAAI
-1609 VADQGEF
+1609 VANQGEF

>member
-15 LAFLMTVSLVP
+15 LAFLMAVSLVP
-26 VSAFASTATYADA
+26 VSAFASTATHADA
-39 FTVCVTGG
+39 FTICVTGG

-62 EVDGTEGAKNT
+62 EVDGTGGARNT
-73 VTTTDGEVV
+73 VTTTGGEAV

-218 TVTVTADKGGNVLLD
+218 TVTVTADKGGKVLLD
-233 GEAVTEKTYK
+233 GEAVTEKTCK

-293 FIRVYTVTVTYDSQH
+293 FIKVYTVTVTYDSQL

-327 KQGGTLTI
+327 KQGSTLTI

-342 YRVSAVEIDGKAE
+342 YRVSEVEIDGKAE

-377 PHTIKITFAPTLQT
+377 PHTIKITFAPTRQT

-398 HGKVEDHLGK
+398 HGKVEYHPEK
-408 VSYKVNYNRS
+408 VSYNDS
-418 VDLTITPDDGY
+418 VDFIITPEDGY

-441 KANVRRTAEK
+441 KANVKRATEK
-451 SYKLPL
+451 SYKLSL
-457 TKVPRDTEVAVTFTK
+457 TKVQRDTEVAVTFTE
-472 CPQIGTNDLTALEGI
+472 CPQIGTKDLTALEGI

-503 FANNAAVR
+503 FAKNAAVQ

-547 FTQPADIRETKTIQ
+547 FTQPADIQETKTIQ

-575 QLAEKKLEGLKIVV
+575 QLADKKLEGLKIVV
-589 DKKAPKLGLALEAAN
+589 DKKAPTPELALEAAN

-619 IIDRDDYS
+619 IIDPDDYS

-657 TEGGD
+657 TKGGD
-662 ILQKLKELSFTVDAG
+662 ILQELGDCTFTVDAG

-691 DRAGNVSKP
+691 DRAGNVYTTQP
-700 EEKAV
+700 QAV

-714 EIKFGDEKPVNVVE
+714 EIKFGDEKPVNVVK
-728 ENGTKRGYY
+728 ENGTERGYY
-737 DAVRTATVT
+737 DAARKATVT
-746 ITDRASTQALDAV
+746 ITDRASTLDLDAV

-773 RNTVTISDWRNAV
+773 SDTVTISDWV
-786 DPETKLPDPGKV
+786 KGDTGEP
-798 SCDVIFSGD
+798 SCDVTF
-807 ANYIWSGDANYIWS
+807 SGDANYIWS

-827 AGLSAKDGLSALAD
+827 AGLSAKAGLSALAD

-858 CFTVDTKDPTGTITA
+858 CFTVDTKAPTGTITA
-873 NTYVVGGKNPTS
+873 NTYVVGGKDPTS
-885 SPVWTAL
+885 SPVWEAL

-919 PIKSKEY
+919 PIKSTEY
-926 FVQKFGTDDT
+926 FVQKFQTDSEG
-936 KKAPLTV
+936 KKALTA
-943 KELEQMKWTDVS
+943 KELAQQKWTDIS
-955 ETTEFTPNQQLVVY
+955 KISDFKPNQQFVVY
-969 LKITDMAGHVTYLST
+969 LKITDMAGHVTYIST

-1000 PKIESGLTNN
+1000 PELVVESGLTNN
-1010 KIYNGDVPVVVSAN
+1010 KIYNGDVSVEVSAN

-1046 VYNEKDVT
+1046 VYNEEDVT
-1054 QQGVLYSWDGKAPPC
+1054 QQGVLYSWDGKSPPC
-1069 QSKEKMGFTV
+1069 QSKEKMRFTV
-1079 DAEKNNSND
+1079 DAKKNNSND

-1114 KPIIDIE
+1114 KPIINIE

-1143 KERNFDDSL
+1143 KERNFDPAAVQVSIK
-1152 VNITLRAT
+1152 NT
-1160 NDGADIALPTV
+1160 DGTIPTI
-1171 SGWTSSGDLH
+1171 SKWSKTDGNGNMDNTQWE
-1181 TATIEY
+1181 ATIEY
-1187 TAEGDYTFD
+1187 TAEGDYTFA
-1196 IDVTD
+1196 IACTD
-1201 KAGNPN
+1201 QAGNPN

-1423 TEKTILFSV
+1423 TEKTILFSA

>member
-26 VSAFASTATYADA
+26 VSAFASTATHADA

-62 EVDGTEGAKNT
+62 EVDGTEGARNT

-262 IAIDGTQED
+262 IVIDGTQED

-293 FIRVYTVTVTYDSQH
+293 FIRVYTVTVTYDSQN

-342 YRVSAVEIDGKAE
+342 YRVSEVEIDGKAE
-355 SFDDNRYVKDTPF
+355 RFDDNRYVKDTPF

-398 HGKVEDHLGK
+398 HGTVKVEGPGK
-408 VSYKVNYNRS
+408 VIYNGS

-441 KANVRRTAEK
+441 KANVKRATEK
-451 SYKLPL
+451 SYQLLL
-457 TKVPRDTEVAVTFTK
+457 TEVQRDTEVAVTFTE
-472 CPQIGTNDLTALEGI
+472 CPQIGTEDLTALDGI
-487 TWNSGDAIRR
+487 TWNSGNAIRR

-503 FANNAAVR
+503 FANNAAVQ

-547 FTQPADIRETKTIQ
+547 FTQPAAIQETKTIQ

-575 QLAEKKLEGLKIVV
+575 QLADKKLEGLKIVV
-589 DKKAPKLGLALEAAN
+589 DKKAPTPELALEAAN

-619 IIDRDDYS
+619 IIDPDDYS

-662 ILQKLKELSFTVDAG
+662 ILQKLGDCTFTVDAG

-705 KINSTPPTI
+705 KINSTSPTI
-714 EIKFGDEKPVNVVE
+714 EIKFGEEGEEKPVNVVK
-728 ENGTKRGYY
+728 ENGTERGYY
-737 DAVRTATVT
+737 DAARKATVT
-746 ITDRASTQALDAV
+746 ITDRVSTLDLDAV

-766 NAAGNDV
+766 NATGKDV
-773 RNTVTISDWRNAV
+773 SGTATISDWGKA
-786 DPETKLPDPGKV
+786 DKGKV
-798 SCDVIFSGD
+798 SCDVTF
-807 ANYIWSGDANYIWS
+807 SGDANYIWS

-827 AGLSAKDGLSALAD
+827 AGLSALAD

-858 CFTVDTKDPTGTITA
+858 CFTVDKNAPTGTITA
-873 NTYVVGGKNPTS
+873 NTYVVGGKDPTS

-892 IGSENLTFGVWAN
+892 IDSENLTFGVWAN

-926 FVQKFGTDDT
+926 FVQKFQTDSEG
-936 KKAPLTV
+936 KKALTA
-943 KELEQMKWTDVS
+943 KELAQQKWTDIS
-955 ETTEFTPNQQLVVY
+955 KISDFKPNQQLVVY
-969 LKITDMAGHVTYLST
+969 LKITDMAGNVTYLST
-984 NGLVVDNER
+984 NGLVVDNKN

-1000 PKIESGLTNN
+1000 PEIVKESGLTNN

-1024 DPAENGVYSGLKQ
+1024 DPVENGVYSGLKQ

-1046 VYNEKDVT
+1046 VYNEEDVT
-1054 QQGVLYSWDGKAPPC
+1054 QRGVLYSWDGKVPPC
-1069 QSKEKMGFTV
+1069 QSKEKMRFTV
-1079 DAEKNNSND
+1079 DAKKNNSND

-1114 KPIIDIE
+1114 KPIINIE

-1423 TEKTILFSV
+1423 TEKTILFSA

>member
-15 LAFLMTVSLVP
+15 LAFLMAVSLVP
-26 VSAFASTATYADA
+26 VSAFASTATHADA
-39 FTVCVTGG
+39 FTICVTGG

-62 EVDGTEGAKNT
+62 EVDGTKGAKNT
-73 VTTTDGEVV
+73 VTTTDGEAV

-204 DEDITVSVTFVQEY
+204 DEDITVSVTFAQEY
-218 TVTVTADKGGNVLLD
+218 TVTVTADKGGKVLLD

-293 FIRVYTVTVTYDSQH
+293 FIRVYTVTVTYDSQL

-327 KQGGTLTI
+327 KQGSTLTI
-335 KATPKEN
+335 KATPNEN
-342 YRVSAVEIDGKAE
+342 YRVSEVEIDGKAE
-355 SFDDNRYVKDTPF
+355 SFDDNRYVKGTPF

-398 HGKVEDHLGK
+398 HGTVEYHPEK
-408 VSYKVNYNRS
+408 VSYNDS
-418 VDLTITPDDGY
+418 VDFTITPKDGY

-441 KANVRRTAEK
+441 KANVKRATEK
-451 SYKLPL
+451 SYKLSL
-457 TKVPRDTEVAVTFTK
+457 TEVQRDTKVTVTFTE
-472 CPQIGTNDLTALEGI
+472 CPQIGTNDLTALGGI
-487 TWNSGDAIRR
+487 TWNSGNAIRR

-503 FANNAAVR
+503 FANDAKVQ

-542 AETAS
+542 AKTAS
-547 FTQPADIRETKTIQ
+547 FTQPAAIQETKTIQ

-575 QLAEKKLEGLKIVV
+575 QLADKKLEGLKIVV
-589 DKKAPKLGLALEAAN
+589 DTTDPTLELAPEKAHAN
-604 TNGYYNKSFTATVKS
+604 DYYNKDFTVKVNG
-619 IIDRDDYS
+619 INDPDDYS

-662 ILQKLKELSFTVDAG
+662 ILQELKELSFTVDAG

-700 EEKAV
+700 TEVPV
-705 KINSTPPTI
+705 KINSTSPTI
-714 EIKFGDEKPVNVVE
+714 EIEFGKEKPVKEKPVNVVK
-728 ENGTKRGYY
+728 ENGTERGYY
-737 DAVRTATVT
+737 DAARTATVT
-746 ITDRASTQALDAV
+746 ITDRASTLDLDAV

-773 RNTVTISDWRNAV
+773 SDPVTISDWGKDV
-786 DPETKLPDPGKV
+786 PGKV
-798 SCDVIFSGD
+798 SCDVTF
-807 ANYIWSGDANYIWS
+807 SGDANYIWS

-827 AGLSAKDGLSALAD
+827 AGLSALAD
-841 KDQTKSVNA
+841 KDQTKM
-850 TTIGETPY
+850 TYGETPY
-858 CFTVDTKDPTGTITA
+858 CFTVDKNAPTGTITA
-873 NTYVVGGKNPTS
+873 NTYVVGVKDPTS
-885 SPVWTAL
+885 SPAWEAL
-892 IGSENLTFGVWAN
+892 IDSEHLAFGVWAN

-943 KELEQMKWTDVS
+943 DELDKLAQQKWTDIGK
-955 ETTEFTPNQQLVVY
+955 TTEFTPNQQLVVY
-969 LKITDMAGHVTYLST
+969 LKITDMAGNVTYLST

-1000 PKIESGLTNN
+1000 PEIVRVSGLTNN
-1010 KIYNGDVPVVVSAN
+1010 KIYNGDVSVVVSAN

-1037 VTYTVYNGT
+1037 VTYTVYNMGT
-1046 VYNEKDVT
+1046 QT
-1054 QQGVLYSWDGKAPPC
+1054 QHDTLYSWKGNTPPC
-1069 QSKEKMGFTV
+1069 QSKENMGFTV
-1079 DAEKNNSND
+1079 DAKKNNSND
-1088 VHILL
+1088 VRILL

-1114 KPIIDIE
+1114 KPIINIK
-1121 YDKNAAD
+1121 YDNNAAD
-1128 SGTFFRESRRANVTV
+1128 SGTFFRESRRAIVTV
-1143 KERNFDDSL
+1143 TERNLDTAAVQVSIK
-1152 VNITLRAT
+1152 NT
-1160 NDGADIALPTV
+1160 DGTIPTI
-1171 SGWTSSGDLH
+1171 SKWSKTDGNGNMDNTQWE
-1181 TATIEY
+1181 ATIEY
-1187 TAEGDYTFD
+1187 TAEGDYTFA
-1196 IDVTD
+1196 IACTD
-1201 KAGNPN
+1201 QADNPN

-1216 VAPTAFTIDKTR
+1216 VAPTAFTIDKTH

-1314 KAGNTSA
+1314 KAGNTSV

-1358 SDTNYDDAQVSIT
+1358 SDTNYDDAQVNIT

-1603 EEIAAI
+1603 EEVAAI
-1609 VADQGEF
+1609 VANQGEF

>member
-26 VSAFASTATYADA
+26 VSAFASTATHADA
-39 FTVCVTGG
+39 FTICVTGG

-113 SDRAA
+113 SDRVA

-293 FIRVYTVTVTYDSQH
+293 FIRVYTVTVTYDSQL

-313 DPAAQGGEVEAVLV
+313 NPAAQGGEVEAVLV

-335 KATPKEN
+335 KATPDEN
-342 YRVSAVEIDGKAE
+342 YRVSEVEIDGKTE

-391 ITVISGK
+391 ITVISGEN
-398 HGKVEDHLGK
+398 GKVEYHPEK
-408 VSYKVNYNRS
+408 VSYNDS
-418 VDLTITPDDGY
+418 VDFTITPEDGY

-436 DEADV
+436 DGADV
-441 KANVRRTAEK
+441 KANVKRATEK
-451 SYKLPL
+451 SYQLL
-457 TKVPRDTEVAVTFTK
+457 LTEVQRDTKVTVTFTA
-472 CPQIGTNDLTALEGI
+472 CPQIGTNDLTALGGI
-487 TWNSGDAIRR
+487 TWNSGNAIRR

-547 FTQPADIRETKTIQ
+547 FTQPADIQETKTIQ

-575 QLAEKKLEGLKIVV
+575 QLADKKLEGLKIVV
-589 DKKAPKLGLALEAAN
+589 DTTDPALELALEAAN
-604 TNGYYNKSFTATVKS
+604 TNGYYNKSFTATVNG
-619 IIDRDDYS
+619 IIDPDDYS

-642 TEQGTETQREMLYTY
+642 TKQGTETQREMLYTY
-657 TEGGD
+657 TKGGD
-662 ILQKLKELSFTVDAG
+662 ILQKLDGLSFTVDAG

-691 DRAGNVSKP
+691 DRAGNVYTT
-700 EEKAV
+700 EKAV

-737 DAVRTATVT
+737 DTVRTATVT

-766 NAAGNDV
+766 NEAGNDV
-773 RNTVTISDWRNAV
+773 SNTVTIGDWRNPV
-786 DPETKLPDPGKV
+786 DPETNLPDPDKV

-807 ANYIWSGDANYIWS
+807 ADYIWSGDANYIWS

-827 AGLSAKDGLSALAD
+827 AGLSALAD

-858 CFTVDTKDPTGTITA
+858 CFTVDTKAPTGTITA
-873 NTYVVGGKNPTS
+873 NTYVVGGKDPTS
-885 SPVWTAL
+885 SPVWEAL
-892 IGSENLTFGVWAN
+892 IDSKNLTFGVWAN

-936 KKAPLTV
+936 KKAPLTA
-943 KELEQMKWTDVS
+943 KELDELAQQKWTDIG

-1000 PKIESGLTNN
+1000 PELVVESGLTNN
-1010 KIYNGDVPVVVSAN
+1010 KIYNGDVPVEVSAN
-1024 DPAENGVYSGLKQ
+1024 DPAENDVYSGLKQ

-1054 QQGVLYSWDGKAPPC
+1054 QQGVLYSWDGKEPPC
-1069 QSKEKMGFTV
+1069 QFKEKMGFTV
-1079 DAEKNNSND
+1079 DAKKNNSND

-1114 KPIIDIE
+1114 KPIINIE

-1128 SGTFFRESRRANVTV
+1128 SGIFFRESRRANVTV

-1290 GDRHTATIAYQRDG
+1290 GDRHTATISYQRDG

-1423 TEKTILFSV
+1423 TEKTILFSA

-1609 VADQGEF
+1609 VADRGEF

>member
-15 LAFLMTVSLVP
+15 LAFLMAVSLVP

-62 EVDGTEGAKNT
+62 EVDGTKGAKNT
-73 VTTTDGEVV
+73 VTTTDGEAV
-82 IQEMTDYAQ
+82 IQEMADYAQ

-204 DEDITVSVTFVQEY
+204 DEDITVSVTFAQEY
-218 TVTVTADKGGNVLLD
+218 TVTVTADKGGKVLLD

-327 KQGGTLTI
+327 KQGSTLTI

-342 YRVSAVEIDGKAE
+342 YRVSEVEIDGKAE
-355 SFDDNRYVKDTPF
+355 SFDDNRYVKGTPF

-398 HGKVEDHLGK
+398 HGKVEYHPEK
-408 VSYKVNYNRS
+408 VSYNDS
-418 VDLTITPDDGY
+418 VDFTITPEDGY

-441 KANVRRTAEK
+441 KANVKRATEK
-451 SYKLPL
+451 SYKLSL
-457 TKVPRDTEVAVTFTK
+457 TEVQRDTKVTVTFTA
-472 CPQIGTNDLTALEGI
+472 CPQIDTEHLTALDGI
-487 TWNSGDAIRR
+487 TWNSRDAIRR

-503 FANNAAVR
+503 FANDAKVQ

-542 AETAS
+542 AKTAS
-547 FTQPADIRETKTIQ
+547 FTQPAAIQETKTIQ

-575 QLAEKKLEGLKIVV
+575 QLADKKLEGLKIVV
-589 DKKAPKLGLALEAAN
+589 DTTDPTLELAPEKAHAN
-604 TNGYYNKSFTATVKS
+604 DYYNKDFTVKVNG
-619 IIDRDDYS
+619 INDPDDYS

-662 ILQKLKELSFTVDAG
+662 ILQELKELSFTVDAG

-700 EEKAV
+700 TEVPV
-705 KINSTPPTI
+705 KINSTSPTI
-714 EIKFGDEKPVNVVE
+714 EIEFGKEKPVKEKPVNVVK
-728 ENGTKRGYY
+728 ENGTERGYY
-737 DAVRTATVT
+737 DAARTATVT
-746 ITDRASTQALDAV
+746 ITDRASTLDLDAV

-773 RNTVTISDWRNAV
+773 SDPVTISDWGKDV
-786 DPETKLPDPGKV
+786 PGKV
-798 SCDVIFSGD
+798 SCDVTF
-807 ANYIWSGDANYIWS
+807 SGDANYIWS

-827 AGLSAKDGLSALAD
+827 AGLSALAD
-841 KDQTKSVNA
+841 KDQTKM
-850 TTIGETPY
+850 TYGETPY
-858 CFTVDTKDPTGTITA
+858 CFTVDKNAPTGTITA
-873 NTYVVGGKNPTS
+873 NTYVVGVKDPTS
-885 SPVWTAL
+885 SPAWEAL
-892 IGSENLTFGVWAN
+892 IDSEHLAFGVWAN

-943 KELEQMKWTDVS
+943 DELDKLAQQKWTDIGK
-955 ETTEFTPNQQLVVY
+955 TTEFTPNQQLVVY
-969 LKITDMAGHVTYLST
+969 LKITDMAGNVTYLST

-1000 PKIESGLTNN
+1000 PEIVRVSGLTNN
-1010 KIYNGDVPVVVSAN
+1010 KIYNGDVSVVVSAN

-1037 VTYTVYNGT
+1037 VTYTVYNMGT
-1046 VYNEKDVT
+1046 QT
-1054 QQGVLYSWDGKAPPC
+1054 QHDTLYSWKGNTPPC
-1069 QSKEKMGFTV
+1069 QSKENMGFTV
-1079 DAEKNNSND
+1079 DAKKNNSND
-1088 VHILL
+1088 VRILL

-1114 KPIIDIE
+1114 KPIINIK
-1121 YDKNAAD
+1121 YDNNAAD
-1128 SGTFFRESRRANVTV
+1128 SGTFFRESRRAIVTV
-1143 KERNFDDSL
+1143 TERNLDTAAVQVSIK
-1152 VNITLRAT
+1152 NT
-1160 NDGADIALPTV
+1160 DGTIPTI
-1171 SGWTSSGDLH
+1171 SKWSKTDGNGNMDNTQWE
-1181 TATIEY
+1181 ATIEY
-1187 TAEGDYTFD
+1187 TAEGDYTFA
-1196 IDVTD
+1196 IACTD
-1201 KAGNPN
+1201 QADNPN

-1216 VAPTAFTIDKTR
+1216 VAPTAFTIDKTH

-1314 KAGNTSA
+1314 KAGNTSV

-1358 SDTNYDDAQVSIT
+1358 SDTNYDDAQVNIT

-1603 EEIAAI
+1603 EEVAAI
-1609 VADQGEF
+1609 VANQGEF

>member
-26 VSAFASTATYADA
+26 VSAFASTATHADA
-39 FTVCVTGG
+39 FTICVTGG

-113 SDRAA
+113 SDRVA

-283 VDKDTTIAVK
+283 VDKDTTIAAK
-293 FIRVYTVTVTYDSQH
+293 FIRVHTVTVTYDSQL

-313 DPAAQGGEVEAVLV
+313 NPAAQGGEVEAVLV

-335 KATPKEN
+335 KATPDEN
-342 YRVSAVEIDGKAE
+342 YRVSEVEIDGKTE

-391 ITVISGK
+391 ITVISGEN
-398 HGKVEDHLGK
+398 GKVEYHPEK
-408 VSYKVNYNRS
+408 VSYNDS
-418 VDLTITPDDGY
+418 VDFTITPEDGY

-436 DEADV
+436 DGADV
-441 KANVRRTAEK
+441 KANVKRATEK
-451 SYKLPL
+451 SYQLL
-457 TKVPRDTEVAVTFTK
+457 LTEVQRDTKVTVTFTA
-472 CPQIGTNDLTALEGI
+472 CPQIGTNDLTALGGI
-487 TWNSGDAIRR
+487 TWNSGNAIRR

-547 FTQPADIRETKTIQ
+547 FTQPADIQETKTIQ

-575 QLAEKKLEGLKIVV
+575 QLADKKLEGLKIVV
-589 DKKAPKLGLALEAAN
+589 DTTDPALELALEAAN
-604 TNGYYNKSFTATVKS
+604 TNGYYNKSFTATVNG
-619 IIDRDDYS
+619 IIDPDDYS

-642 TEQGTETQREMLYTY
+642 TKQGTETQREMLYTY
-657 TEGGD
+657 TKGGD
-662 ILQKLKELSFTVDAG
+662 ILQKLDGLSFTVDAG

-691 DRAGNVSKP
+691 DRAGNVYTT
-700 EEKAV
+700 EKAV

-737 DAVRTATVT
+737 DTVRTATVT

-759 KFDIKAK
+759 KFDIKDTV
-766 NAAGNDV
+766 GNDV
-773 RNTVTISDWRNAV
+773 RSKVKITDWSNAV
-786 DPETKLPDPGKV
+786 DPETKLPDPDKAFCEV
-798 SCDVIFSGD
+798 TFSE
-807 ANYIWSGDANYIWS
+807 DANYIWS
-821 ISYTNR
+821 ISYTNK
-827 AGLSAKDGLSALAD
+827 AGLSALAD
-841 KDQTKSVNA
+841 KDQKKSVNA

-858 CFTVDTKDPTGTITA
+858 CFTVDTKAPTGTITA
-873 NTYVVGGKNPTS
+873 NTYVVGGKDPTS

-914 GDETS
+914 WDETS

-926 FVQKFGTDDT
+926 FVQKFQTDSEG
-936 KKAPLTV
+936 KKALTV
-943 KELEQMKWTDVS
+943 KELAQQKWTDIGK
-955 ETTEFTPNQQLVVY
+955 TTEFTPNQQLVVY

-1000 PKIESGLTNN
+1000 PEIVKESGLTNN

-1024 DPAENGVYSGLKQ
+1024 DPVENGVYSGLKQ

-1046 VYNEKDVT
+1046 VYNEEDVT
-1054 QQGVLYSWDGKAPPC
+1054 QRGVLYSWDGKVPPC
-1069 QSKEKMGFTV
+1069 QSKEKMRFTV
-1079 DAEKNNSND
+1079 DAKKNNSND

-1114 KPIIDIE
+1114 KPIINIE
-1121 YDKNAAD
+1121 YDNNAAD

>member
-15 LAFLMTVSLVP
+15 LAFLMAVSLVP
-26 VSAFASTATYADA
+26 VSAFASTATHADA

-62 EVDGTEGAKNT
+62 EVDGTGGAKNT
-73 VTTTDGEVV
+73 VTTTDGEAV

-204 DEDITVSVTFVQEY
+204 DEDITVSVTFAQEY
-218 TVTVTADKGGNVLLD
+218 TVTVTADKGGKVLLD

-243 EGTEVE
+243 EGAEVE

-293 FIRVYTVTVTYDSQH
+293 FIRVYTVTVTYDSQL

-327 KQGGTLTI
+327 KQGSTLTI

-342 YRVSAVEIDGKAE
+342 YRVSEVEIDGKAE

-377 PHTIKITFAPTLQT
+377 PHTIKITFAPTRQT
-391 ITVISGK
+391 ITVISGE
-398 HGKVEDHLGK
+398 HGKVK
-408 VSYKVNYNRS
+408 VEGSGKVNYNDS

-441 KANVRRTAEK
+441 KANVKRATEK
-451 SYKLPL
+451 SYKLSL
-457 TKVPRDTEVAVTFTK
+457 TKVQRDTEVTVTFTE
-472 CPQIGTNDLTALEGI
+472 CPKIGTEDLTALGGI
-487 TWNSGDAIRR
+487 TWNSGNAIRR

-503 FANNAAVR
+503 FANDAKVR

-542 AETAS
+542 AKTAS
-547 FTQPADIRETKTIQ
+547 FTQPAAIRETKTIQ

-575 QLAEKKLEGLKIVV
+575 QLADPAEKPEGLKIVV
-589 DKKAPKLGLALEAAN
+589 DTTDPKLGLALEAAN
-604 TNGYYNKSFTATVKS
+604 TNGYYNKSFTVKVNG
-619 IIDRDDYS
+619 INDPDDYS

-642 TEQGTETQREMLYTY
+642 TEQGTVTQREMLYTY

-662 ILQKLKELSFTVDAG
+662 ILQELKELSFTVDAG

-691 DRAGNVSKP
+691 DRAGNVYTMP
-700 EEKAV
+700 QAV
-705 KINSTPPTI
+705 KINSTSPTI
-714 EIKFGDEKPVNVVE
+714 EIEFGKEKPVKEKPVNVVK
-728 ENGTKRGYY
+728 ENGTERGYY
-737 DAVRTATVT
+737 DAARTATVT

-759 KFDIKAK
+759 KFDIKDTV
-766 NAAGNDV
+766 GNDV
-773 RNTVTISDWRNAV
+773 RSKVQITDWSNAV
-786 DPETKLPDPGKV
+786 DPETNLVDPDKV
-798 SCDVIFSGD
+798 SCDVTF
-807 ANYIWSGDANYIWS
+807 SGDANYIWS
-821 ISYTNR
+821 ISYTNK
-827 AGLSAKDGLSALAD
+827 AGLSALAD

-858 CFTVDTKDPTGTITA
+858 CFTVDTKAPTGTITA
-873 NTYVVGGKNPTS
+873 NTYVVGGKDPTS
-885 SPVWTAL
+885 SPVWEAL

-919 PIKSKEY
+919 PIKSTEY

-936 KKAPLTV
+936 KKAPLTA
-943 KELEQMKWTDVS
+943 KELAQQKWTDIGK
-955 ETTEFTPNQQLVVY
+955 TTEFTPNQQLVVY

-1000 PKIESGLTNN
+1000 PEIVRVSGLTNN
-1010 KIYNGDVPVVVSAN
+1010 KIYNGDVSVKVSAN
-1024 DPAENGVYSGLKQ
+1024 DPVENGVYSGLKQ
-1037 VTYTVYNGT
+1037 VTYTVYNMGT
-1046 VYNEKDVT
+1046 QT
-1054 QQGVLYSWDGKAPPC
+1054 QHDTLYRWNGKEAPC
-1069 QSKEKMGFTV
+1069 KSKEGMGFTV

-1088 VHILL
+1088 VRILL

-1101 VTSMEYSIKIDIT
+1101 VTSMEYFIKIDVT
-1114 KPIIDIE
+1114 KPIINIE

-1128 SGTFFRESRRANVTV
+1128 SGTFFRESRRATITV
-1143 KERNFDDSL
+1143 KERNLDPAAVQVSIK
-1152 VNITLRAT
+1152 NT
-1160 NDGADIALPTV
+1160 DGTIPTI
-1171 SGWTSSGDLH
+1171 SKWSKTDGNGNMDNTQWE
-1181 TATIEY
+1181 ATIEY
-1187 TAEGDYTFD
+1187 TAEGDYTFA
-1196 IDVTD
+1196 IACTD
-1201 KAGNPN
+1201 QAGNPN

-1341 VADRSANNGD
+1341 IADHSANSGD

-1358 SDTNYDDAQVSIT
+1358 SDTNYDDAQVNIT

-1423 TEKTILFSV
+1423 TEKTILFSA

-1609 VADQGEF
+1609 VADQSEF

-1681 ALAAGKKKKNDKE
+1681 ALTAGKKKKNDKE

>member
-15 LAFLMTVSLVP
+15 LAFLMAVSLVP

-62 EVDGTEGAKNT
+62 EVDGTKGAKNT
-73 VTTTDGEVV
+73 VTTTDGEAV
-82 IQEMTDYAQ
+82 IQEMADYAQ

-204 DEDITVSVTFVQEY
+204 DEDITVSVTFAQEY
-218 TVTVTADKGGNVLLD
+218 TVTVTADKGGKVLLD

-327 KQGGTLTI
+327 KQGSTLTI
-335 KATPKEN
+335 KATPNEN
-342 YRVSAVEIDGKAE
+342 YRVSEVEIDGKAE

-398 HGKVEDHLGK
+398 HGTVKVEGPEK
-408 VSYKVNYNRS
+408 VSYNDS
-418 VDLTITPDDGY
+418 VDLIITPKDGY

-441 KANVRRTAEK
+441 KANVKRATEK
-451 SYKLPL
+451 SYKLSL
-457 TKVPRDTEVAVTFTK
+457 TKVQRDTEVAVTFTE
-472 CPQIGTNDLTALEGI
+472 CPQIGTTDLTALDGI

-503 FANNAAVR
+503 FAKNAAVQ
-511 FSAAADETGSETG
+511 FSAAADETGIETG

-547 FTQPADIRETKTIQ
+547 FTQPAAIRETKTIQ

-575 QLAEKKLEGLKIVV
+575 QLANPEEKLEGLKIVV
-589 DKKAPKLGLALEAAN
+589 DTTDPKLELALEAAN
-604 TNGYYNKSFTATVKS
+604 TNGYYNKSFTVKVNG
-619 IIDRDDYS
+619 INDPDDYS

-662 ILQKLKELSFTVDAG
+662 ILQELGDCTFTVDAG

-705 KINSTPPTI
+705 KINSTSPTI
-714 EIKFGDEKPVNVVE
+714 EIEFGKEKPVKEKPVNVVE
-728 ENGTKRGYY
+728 ENGTERGYY
-737 DAVRTATVT
+737 KAARTATVT
-746 ITDRASTQALDAV
+746 ITDRASTLDLDAV
-759 KFDIKAK
+759 KFDIKDT
-766 NAAGNDV
+766 AGKDV
-773 RNTVTISDWRNAV
+773 SDTATISVWGKDV
-786 DPETKLPDPGKV
+786 PGKV
-798 SCDVIFSGD
+798 SCDVTF
-807 ANYIWSGDANYIWS
+807 SGDANYIWS

-827 AGLSAKDGLSALAD
+827 AGLSAIAD
-841 KDQTKSVNA
+841 KDQKKSVNA

-858 CFTVDTKDPTGTITA
+858 CFTVDKNAPTGTITA
-873 NTYVVGGKNPTS
+873 NTYVVGGKDPTS
-885 SPVWTAL
+885 SPVWEAL
-892 IGSENLTFGVWAN
+892 IDSKNLAFGVWAN

-914 GDETS
+914 WDETS

-926 FVQKFGTDDT
+926 FVQKFRTDETDDT
-936 KKAPLTV
+936 KKAPLTA
-943 KELEQMKWTDVS
+943 KELAQQKWTDIGK
-955 ETTEFTPNQQLVVY
+955 TTEFTPNQQLVVY
-969 LKITDMAGHVTYLST
+969 LKITDMAGNVTYLST

-1000 PKIESGLTNN
+1000 PEIVRVSGLTNN
-1010 KIYNGDVPVVVSAN
+1010 KIYNGDVSVKVSAN
-1024 DPAENGVYSGLKQ
+1024 DPVENGVYSGLKQ

-1054 QQGVLYSWDGKAPPC
+1054 QQGVLYSWDGNTPPC
-1069 QSKEKMGFTV
+1069 QFKKDMGFTV

-1114 KPIIDIE
+1114 KPIINIE

-1171 SGWTSSGDLH
+1171 SKWISSGDLH

-1187 TAEGDYTFD
+1187 TAEGDYTFA
-1196 IDVTD
+1196 IACTD
-1201 KAGNPN
+1201 QAGNPN

-1603 EEIAAI
+1603 EEVAAI

>member
-15 LAFLMTVSLVP
+15 LAFLMAVSLVP
-26 VSAFASTATYADA
+26 VSAFASTATHADA
-39 FTVCVTGG
+39 FTICVTGG

-62 EVDGTEGAKNT
+62 EVDGTEGPKNT
-73 VTTTDGEVV
+73 VTTTDGEAV
-82 IQEMTDYAQ
+82 IQEMADYAQ

-204 DEDITVSVTFVQEY
+204 DEDITVSVTFAQEY
-218 TVTVTADKGGNVLLD
+218 TVTVTADKGGEVLLD

-293 FIRVYTVTVTYDSQH
+293 FIRVYTVTVTYDSQL

-327 KQGGTLTI
+327 KQGSTLTI

-342 YRVSAVEIDGKAE
+342 YRVSEVEIDGKAE
-355 SFDDNRYVKDTPF
+355 RFDDNRYVKDTPF

-398 HGKVEDHLGK
+398 HGTVKVEGPEK
-408 VSYKVNYNRS
+408 VIYNGS
-418 VDLTITPDDGY
+418 VDLTITPADGY

-451 SYKLPL
+451 SYQLHL
-457 TKVPRDTEVAVTFTK
+457 TGVQRDTKVTVTFTE
-472 CPQIGTNDLTALEGI
+472 CPQIGTTDLTALDGI
-487 TWNSGDAIRR
+487 TWNSRDAIRR

-503 FANNAAVR
+503 FAKNAAVQ

-547 FTQPADIRETKTIQ
+547 FTQPAAIRETKTIQ

-575 QLAEKKLEGLKIVV
+575 QLADPAEKLEGLKIVV
-589 DKKAPKLGLALEAAN
+589 DKKAPTPELALEAAN

-619 IIDRDDYS
+619 IIDPDDYS
-627 GIQSVEYWVVKDRTE
+627 GIRSVEYWVVRDRTE

-662 ILQKLKELSFTVDAG
+662 ILQELGDCTFTVDAG

-705 KINSTPPTI
+705 KINSTSPTI
-714 EIKFGDEKPVNVVE
+714 EIEFGKEKPVKEKPVNVVE
-728 ENGTKRGYY
+728 ENGTERGYY
-737 DAVRTATVT
+737 KAARTATVT
-746 ITDRASTQALDAV
+746 ITDRASTLDLDAV
-759 KFDIKAK
+759 KLDIKAK
-766 NAAGNDV
+766 DAAGEDV
-773 RNTVTISDWRNAV
+773 SNTVTISDWV
-786 DPETKLPDPGKV
+786 KGDTGEP
-798 SCDVIFSGD
+798 SCDVTF
-807 ANYIWSGDANYIWS
+807 SGDANYIWS
-821 ISYTNR
+821 ISYTNK
-827 AGLSAKDGLSALAD
+827 AGLSALAD
-841 KDQTKSVNA
+841 KDQTKM
-850 TTIGETPY
+850 TYGETPY
-858 CFTVDTKDPTGTITA
+858 CFTVDKNAPTGTITA
-873 NTYVVGGKNPTS
+873 NTYVVGVKDPTS
-885 SPVWTAL
+885 SPVWEAL
-892 IGSENLTFGVWAN
+892 IDSKNLTFGVWAN
-905 DKIVITHNE
+905 DKIVITPS
-914 GDETS
+914 GWDETS

-926 FVQKFGTDDT
+926 FVQKFRTDETDDT
-936 KKAPLTV
+936 KKAPLTA
-943 KELEQMKWTDVS
+943 KELAQQEWTDIS
-955 ETTEFTPNQQLVVY
+955 KTTEFTPNQQLVVY
-969 LKITDMAGHVTYLST
+969 LKITDMAGNVTYLST

-1000 PKIESGLTNN
+1000 PEIVRVSGLTNN
-1010 KIYNGDVPVVVSAN
+1010 KIYNGDVSVEVSAN
-1024 DPAENGVYSGLKQ
+1024 DPVVNGVYSGLKQ
-1037 VTYTVYNGT
+1037 VTYTVYNMGT
-1046 VYNEKDVT
+1046 KT
-1054 QQGVLYSWDGKAPPC
+1054 QHDTLYSWDGKEAPC
-1069 QSKEKMGFTV
+1069 KSKEGMGFTV

-1088 VHILL
+1088 VRILL

-1143 KERNFDDSL
+1143 KERNFDPAAVQVSIK
-1152 VNITLRAT
+1152 NT
-1160 NDGADIALPTV
+1160 DGTIPTI
-1171 SGWTSSGDLH
+1171 SKWSKTDGNGNMDNTQWE
-1181 TATIEY
+1181 ATIEY
-1187 TAEGDYTFD
+1187 TAEGDYTFA
-1196 IDVTD
+1196 IACTD
-1201 KAGNPN
+1201 QAGNPN

-1358 SDTNYDDAQVSIT
+1358 SDTNYDDAQVNIT

-1603 EEIAAI
+1603 EEVAAI
-1609 VADQGEF
+1609 VANQGEF

>member
-15 LAFLMTVSLVP
+15 LAFLMAVSLVP

-62 EVDGTEGAKNT
+62 EVDGTKGAKNT
-73 VTTTDGEVV
+73 VTTTDGEAV
-82 IQEMTDYAQ
+82 IQEMADYAQ

-204 DEDITVSVTFVQEY
+204 DEDITVSVTFAQEY
-218 TVTVTADKGGNVLLD
+218 TVTVTADKGGKVLLD

-293 FIRVYTVTVTYDSQH
+293 FIRVYTVTVTYDSQF

-327 KQGGTLTI
+327 KQGSTLTI

-342 YRVSAVEIDGKAE
+342 YRVSEVEIDGKAE

-377 PHTIKITFAPTLQT
+377 PHTIKINFAPTRQT
-391 ITVISGK
+391 ITVISGE
-398 HGKVEDHLGK
+398 HGKVK
-408 VSYKVNYNRS
+408 VEGSGKVNYNDS

-441 KANVRRTAEK
+441 KANVKRATEK
-451 SYKLPL
+451 SYKLSL
-457 TKVPRDTEVAVTFTK
+457 TEVQRDTKVTVTFTE

-487 TWNSGDAIRR
+487 TWNSDDAIRR

-503 FANNAAVR
+503 FANNAKVQ

-547 FTQPADIRETKTIQ
+547 FTQPAAIRETKTIQ

-575 QLAEKKLEGLKIVV
+575 QLVDPDKKLEGLKIVV
-589 DKKAPKLGLALEAAN
+589 DTTAPKLGLALEAAN

-619 IIDRDDYS
+619 IIDPDDYS

-662 ILQKLKELSFTVDAG
+662 ILQELGDCTFTVDAG

-691 DRAGNVSKP
+691 DRAGNVSTP
-700 EEKAV
+700 EKAV
-705 KINSTPPTI
+705 KINSTSPTI
-714 EIKFGDEKPVNVVE
+714 EIKFGKEKPVNVVE
-728 ENGTKRGYY
+728 ENGTERGYY
-737 DAVRTATVT
+737 KDVRKATVT
-746 ITDRASTQALDAV
+746 ITDRASTLDLDAV

-766 NAAGNDV
+766 NAAGRDV
-773 RNTVTISDWRNAV
+773 SNAVTISDWGK
-786 DPETKLPDPGKV
+786 DDTTGKV
-798 SCDVIFSGD
+798 SCDVTF
-807 ANYIWSGDANYIWS
+807 SGDANYIWS
-821 ISYTNR
+821 ISYTNK
-827 AGLSAKDGLSALAD
+827 AGLSALAD
-841 KDQTKSVNA
+841 KDQKKSVNA
-850 TTIGETPY
+850 VTYGETPY
-858 CFTVDTKDPTGTITA
+858 CFTVDTKAPTGTITA
-873 NTYVVGGKNPTS
+873 NTYVVGGKDPTS
-885 SPVWTAL
+885 SPVWEAL
-892 IGSENLTFGVWAN
+892 IDSKNLTFGVWAN

-943 KELEQMKWTDVS
+943 DELDKLAQQKWTDIGK
-955 ETTEFTPNQQLVVY
+955 TTEFTPNQQLVVY

-1000 PKIESGLTNN
+1000 PEIVKVSGLTNN
-1010 KIYNGDVPVVVSAN
+1010 KIYNGDVSVEVSAN

-1037 VTYTVYNGT
+1037 VTYTVYNGK

-1054 QQGVLYSWDGKAPPC
+1054 QQGVLYSWDGKAPCC
-1069 QSKEKMGFTV
+1069 QSKEGMGFTV
-1079 DAEKNNSND
+1079 DAKKNNSND

-1114 KPIIDIE
+1114 KPIINIK
-1121 YDKNAAD
+1121 YDNNAAD
-1128 SGTFFRESRRANVTV
+1128 SGTFFRESRRATVTV
-1143 KERNFDDSL
+1143 KERNFDPAAVQVSIK
-1152 VNITLRAT
+1152 NT
-1160 NDGADIALPTV
+1160 DGTIPTI
-1171 SGWTSSGDLH
+1171 SKWSKTDGNGNLDNTQWE
-1181 TATIEY
+1181 ATIEY
-1187 TAEGDYTFD
+1187 TAEGDYTFA
-1196 IDVTD
+1196 IACTD
-1201 KAGNPN
+1201 QAGNPN

-1290 GDRHTATIAYQRDG
+1290 GDRHTATIAYRRDG

-1341 VADRSANNGD
+1341 IADHSANSGD

-1358 SDTNYDDAQVSIT
+1358 SDTNYDDAQVNIT

-1603 EEIAAI
+1603 EEVAAI
-1609 VADQGEF
+1609 VANQGEF

>member
-26 VSAFASTATYADA
+26 VSAFASTATHADA

-262 IAIDGTQED
+262 IVIDGTQED

-293 FIRVYTVTVTYDSQH
+293 FIRVYTVTVTYDSQL

-342 YRVSAVEIDGKAE
+342 YRVSEVEIDGKAE
-355 SFDDNRYVKDTPF
+355 SFDDNRYVTGTPF

-377 PHTIKITFAPTLQT
+377 PHTIKITFAPTRQT
-391 ITVISGK
+391 ITVISGE
-398 HGKVEDHLGK
+398 HGKVEYHPEK
-408 VSYKVNYNRS
+408 VSYNDS
-418 VDLTITPDDGY
+418 VDFIITPDDGY

-436 DEADV
+436 DGADV
-441 KANVRRTAEK
+441 KANVRRATEK
-451 SYKLPL
+451 SYKLL
-457 TKVPRDTEVAVTFTK
+457 LTEVQRDTKVTVTFTA
-472 CPQIGTNDLTALEGI
+472 CPQIGTNDLTALDGI
-487 TWNSGDAIRR
+487 TWNSGNAIRR

-503 FANNAAVR
+503 FANNAAVQ

-547 FTQPADIRETKTIQ
+547 FTQPAAIQETKTIQ

-589 DKKAPKLGLALEAAN
+589 DKTAPTPKLALEEAHA
-604 TNGYYNKSFTATVKS
+604 NGYYNKNFTATVKS
-619 IIDRDDYS
+619 IIDPDDYS

-662 ILQKLKELSFTVDAG
+662 ILQELEGLSFTVDAG

-705 KINSTPPTI
+705 KINSTSPTI
-714 EIKFGDEKPVNVVE
+714 EIEFGKGKPVKEKPVNVVE
-728 ENGTKRGYY
+728 ENGTERGYY
-737 DAVRTATVT
+737 KAARTATVT

-759 KFDIKAK
+759 KLDIKDT
-766 NAAGNDV
+766 AGKDV
-773 RNTVTISDWRNAV
+773 RSKVQITDWSNAV
-786 DPETKLPDPGKV
+786 DPETKLPDPDKV
-798 SCDVIFSGD
+798 SCDVTF
-807 ANYIWSGDANYIWS
+807 SGDANYIWS
-821 ISYTNR
+821 ISYTNK
-827 AGLSAKDGLSALAD
+827 AGLSALAD
-841 KDQTKSVNA
+841 KDQKKNVNA

-858 CFTVDTKDPTGTITA
+858 CFTVDTKAPTGTITA
-873 NTYVVGGKNPTS
+873 NTYVVGGKDPTS
-885 SPVWTAL
+885 SPVWEAL
-892 IGSENLTFGVWAN
+892 IDSENLTFGVWAN

-943 KELEQMKWTDVS
+943 DELDELAQQKWTDIG

-984 NGLVVDNER
+984 NGLVVDNKN

-1000 PKIESGLTNN
+1000 PEIVKESGLTNN

-1024 DPAENGVYSGLKQ
+1024 DPVENGVYSGLKR

-1046 VYNEKDVT
+1046 VYNEEDVT
-1054 QQGVLYSWDGKAPPC
+1054 QRGVLYSWDGKVPPC
-1069 QSKEKMGFTV
+1069 QSKEKMRFTV
-1079 DAEKNNSND
+1079 DAKKNNSND

-1114 KPIIDIE
+1114 KPIINIE

-1330 DTTAPTLEITG
+1330 DKTAPTLEITG
-1341 VADRSANNGD
+1341 IADRSANNGD

>member
-26 VSAFASTATYADA
+26 VSAFASTATHADA
-39 FTVCVTGG
+39 FTICVTGG

-113 SDRAA
+113 SDRVA

-293 FIRVYTVTVTYDSQH
+293 FIRVYTVTVTYDSQL

-313 DPAAQGGEVEAVLV
+313 NPAAQGGEVEAVLV

-335 KATPKEN
+335 KATPDEN
-342 YRVSAVEIDGKAE
+342 YRVSEVEIDGKTE

-391 ITVISGK
+391 ITVISGEN
-398 HGKVEDHLGK
+398 GKVEYHPEK
-408 VSYKVNYNRS
+408 VSYNDS
-418 VDLTITPDDGY
+418 VDFTITPEDGY

-436 DEADV
+436 DGADV
-441 KANVRRTAEK
+441 KANVKRATEK
-451 SYKLPL
+451 SYQLL
-457 TKVPRDTEVAVTFTK
+457 LTEVQRDTKVTVTFTA
-472 CPQIGTNDLTALEGI
+472 CPQIGTNDLTALGGI
-487 TWNSGDAIRR
+487 TWNSGNAIRR

-547 FTQPADIRETKTIQ
+547 FTQPADIQETKTIQ

-575 QLAEKKLEGLKIVV
+575 QLADKKLEGLKIVV
-589 DKKAPKLGLALEAAN
+589 DTTDPALELALEAAN
-604 TNGYYNKSFTATVKS
+604 TNGYYNKSFTATVNG
-619 IIDRDDYS
+619 IIDPDDYS

-642 TEQGTETQREMLYTY
+642 TKQGTETQREMLYTY
-657 TEGGD
+657 TKGGD
-662 ILQKLKELSFTVDAG
+662 ILQKLDGLSFTVDAG

-691 DRAGNVSKP
+691 DRAGNVYTT
-700 EEKAV
+700 EKAV

-737 DAVRTATVT
+737 DTVRTATVT

-759 KFDIKAK
+759 KFDIKDTV
-766 NAAGNDV
+766 GNDV
-773 RNTVTISDWRNAV
+773 RSKVKITDWSNAV
-786 DPETKLPDPGKV
+786 DPETKLPDPDKAFCEV
-798 SCDVIFSGD
+798 TFSE
-807 ANYIWSGDANYIWS
+807 DANYIWS
-821 ISYTNR
+821 ISYTNK
-827 AGLSAKDGLSALAD
+827 AGLSALAD
-841 KDQTKSVNA
+841 KDQKKSVNA

-858 CFTVDTKDPTGTITA
+858 CFTVDTKAPTGTITA
-873 NTYVVGGKNPTS
+873 NTYVVGGKDPTS

-914 GDETS
+914 WDETS

-926 FVQKFGTDDT
+926 FVQKFQTDSEG
-936 KKAPLTV
+936 KKALTV
-943 KELEQMKWTDVS
+943 KELAQQKWTDIGK
-955 ETTEFTPNQQLVVY
+955 TTEFTPNQQLVVY

-1000 PKIESGLTNN
+1000 PEIVKESGLTNN

-1024 DPAENGVYSGLKQ
+1024 DPVENGVYSGLKQ

-1046 VYNEKDVT
+1046 VYNEEDVT
-1054 QQGVLYSWDGKAPPC
+1054 QRGVLYSWDGKVPPC
-1069 QSKEKMGFTV
+1069 QYKEKMRFTV
-1079 DAEKNNSND
+1079 DAKKNNSND

-1114 KPIIDIE
+1114 KPIINIE
-1121 YDKNAAD
+1121 YDNNAAD

>member
-26 VSAFASTATYADA
+26 VSAFASTATHADA
-39 FTVCVTGG
+39 FTICVTGG

-62 EVDGTEGAKNT
+62 EVDGTEGARNT

-218 TVTVTADKGGNVLLD
+218 TVTVTADKGGKVLLD

-335 KATPKEN
+335 KATPNEN
-342 YRVSAVEIDGKAE
+342 YRVSEVEIDGKAE

-391 ITVISGK
+391 ITVISGEQ
-398 HGKVEDHLGK
+398 GEVKVEGPE
-408 VSYKVNYNRS
+408 KVNYNGS
-418 VDLTITPDDGY
+418 VDLTITPKDGY

-441 KANVRRTAEK
+441 KANVRRAAEK
-451 SYKLPL
+451 SYKLL
-457 TKVPRDTEVAVTFTK
+457 LTEVQRDTKVTVTFTA
-472 CPQIGTNDLTALEGI
+472 CPQINTSDLTALDGI
-487 TWNSGDAIRR
+487 TWNSDNAIRR

-503 FANNAAVR
+503 FANNAAVQ

-542 AETAS
+542 AKTAS
-547 FTQPADIRETKTIQ
+547 FTQPAAIQETKTIQ

-575 QLAEKKLEGLKIVV
+575 QLADKKLEGLKIVV

-604 TNGYYNKSFTATVKS
+604 TNGYYNKNFTATVNG
-619 IIDRDDYS
+619 INDPDDYS

-657 TEGGD
+657 TKGGD
-662 ILQKLKELSFTVDAG
+662 ILQELKELSFTVDAG

-705 KINSTPPTI
+705 KINSTSPTI
-714 EIKFGDEKPVNVVE
+714 EIEFGKGKPVKEKPVNVVE
-728 ENGTKRGYY
+728 ENGTERGYY
-737 DAVRTATVT
+737 KAARTATVT
-746 ITDRASTQALDAV
+746 ITDRASTLDLDAV
-759 KFDIKAK
+759 TFDIKDTV
-766 NAAGNDV
+766 GNDV
-773 RNTVTISDWRNAV
+773 RSKVKITDWSNAV
-786 DPETKLPDPGKV
+786 DPETKLPDPDKAFCEV
-798 SCDVIFSGD
+798 TFSE
-807 ANYIWSGDANYIWS
+807 DANYIWS
-821 ISYTNR
+821 ISYTNK
-827 AGLSAKDGLSALAD
+827 AGLSALAD
-841 KDQTKSVNA
+841 KDQKKSVNA

-858 CFTVDTKDPTGTITA
+858 CFTVDTKAPTGTITA
-873 NTYVVGGKNPTS
+873 NTYVVGGKDPTS

-914 GDETS
+914 WDETS

-926 FVQKFGTDDT
+926 FVQKFQTDSEG
-936 KKAPLTV
+936 KKALTV
-943 KELEQMKWTDVS
+943 KELAQQKWTDIGK
-955 ETTEFTPNQQLVVY
+955 TTEFTPNQQLVVY

-1000 PKIESGLTNN
+1000 PEIVKESGLTNN

-1024 DPAENGVYSGLKQ
+1024 DPVENGVYSGLKQ

-1046 VYNEKDVT
+1046 VYNEEDVT
-1054 QQGVLYSWDGKAPPC
+1054 QRGVLYSWDGKVPPC
-1069 QSKEKMGFTV
+1069 QSKEKMRFTV
-1079 DAEKNNSND
+1079 DAKKNNSND

-1114 KPIIDIE
+1114 KPIINIE
-1121 YDKNAAD
+1121 YDNNAAD

-1160 NDGADIALPTV
+1160 N
-1171 SGWTSSGDLH
+1171 
-1181 TATIEY
+1181 
-1187 TAEGDYTFD
+1187 
-1196 IDVTD
+1196 
-1201 KAGNPN
+1201 
-1207 EPVHYADGT
+1207 
-1216 VAPTAFTIDKTR
+1216 
-1228 PTISVT
+1228 
-1234 YDNNSALNG
+1234 
-1243 NYYNANR
+1243 
-1250 TATVVV
+1250 
-1256 TEHNFDA
+1256 
-1263 SRVNITLRAT
+1263 
-1273 DDGADIALP
+1273 DGADIALP

>member
-15 LAFLMTVSLVP
+15 LAFLMAVSLVP
-26 VSAFASTATYADA
+26 VSAFASTATHADA
-39 FTVCVTGG
+39 FTICVTGG
-47 DEDAKLDGA
+47 DENAKLDGA

-62 EVDGTEGAKNT
+62 EVDGTEGATNT
-73 VTTTDGEVV
+73 VTTTDGESV

-218 TVTVTADKGGNVLLD
+218 TVTVTADKGGKVLLD
-233 GEAVTEKTYK
+233 GEAVTEKTCK

-249 LSVAADDDYQIES
+249 LSVAADKDYQIES
-262 IAIDGTQED
+262 IAINGTQED

-293 FIRVYTVTVTYDSQH
+293 FIRVYTVTVTYDSQL

-327 KQGGTLTI
+327 KQGSTLTI
-335 KATPKEN
+335 KATPNEN
-342 YRVSAVEIDGKAE
+342 YRVSEVEIDGKAE
-355 SFDDNRYVKDTPF
+355 IFDDNRYVKGTPF

-398 HGKVEDHLGK
+398 HGMVEDHPGK

-418 VDLTITPDDGY
+418 IDLTITPDDGY

-441 KANVRRTAEK
+441 KANVKRATEK
-451 SYKLPL
+451 SYKLSL
-457 TKVPRDTEVAVTFTK
+457 TEVQRDTKVTVTFTE
-472 CPQIGTNDLTALEGI
+472 CPQIGTKDLTALGGI
-487 TWNSGDAIRR
+487 TWNSGNAIRR

-503 FANNAAVR
+503 FANDAKVR

-547 FTQPADIRETKTIQ
+547 FTQPADIQETKTIQ

-575 QLAEKKLEGLKIVV
+575 QLADPEEKLEGLKIVV
-589 DKKAPKLGLALEAAN
+589 DKKAPTPELALEEAHAN
-604 TNGYYNKSFTATVKS
+604 DYYNKDFTVKVNG
-619 IIDRDDYS
+619 INDPDDYS

-642 TEQGTETQREMLYTY
+642 TEQGTVTQRETLYTY

-662 ILQKLKELSFTVDAG
+662 ILQELKELSFTVDAG

-691 DRAGNVSKP
+691 DRAGNVSTP
-700 EEKAV
+700 EKAV

-714 EIKFGDEKPVNVVE
+714 EIEFGKEKPVKEKPVNVVE
-728 ENGTKRGYY
+728 ENGTERGYY
-737 DAVRTATVT
+737 DAARTATVT
-746 ITDRASTQALDAV
+746 ITDRASTLDLDAV

-766 NAAGNDV
+766 NAAGEDV
-773 RNTVTISDWRNAV
+773 SGTATISDWV
-786 DPETKLPDPGKV
+786 KGDTGEP
-798 SCDVIFSGD
+798 SCEVTFSE
-807 ANYIWSGDANYIWS
+807 DANYIWS
-821 ISYTNR
+821 ISYTNK
-827 AGLSAKDGLSALAD
+827 AGLSALAD

-858 CFTVDTKDPTGTITA
+858 CFTVDTKAPTGTITA
-873 NTYVVGGKNPTS
+873 NTYVVGGKDPTS
-885 SPVWTAL
+885 SPAWEAL
-892 IGSENLTFGVWAN
+892 INSENLTFGVWAN

-919 PIKSKEY
+919 PIKSTEY

-936 KKAPLTV
+936 KKAPLTA
-943 KELEQMKWTDVS
+943 KELAQQKWTDIGK
-955 ETTEFTPNQQLVVY
+955 TTEFTPNQQLVVY

-1000 PKIESGLTNN
+1000 PEIVRVSGLTNN
-1010 KIYNGDVPVVVSAN
+1010 KIYNGDVSVKVSAN
-1024 DPAENGVYSGLKQ
+1024 DPVENGVYSGLKQ

-1114 KPIIDIE
+1114 KPIINIE

-1171 SGWTSSGDLH
+1171 SKWTSSGDLH

-1341 VADRSANNGD
+1341 IADHSANSGD

-1358 SDTNYDDAQVSIT
+1358 SDTNYDDAQVNIT

-1423 TEKTILFSV
+1423 TEKTILFSA

-1603 EEIAAI
+1603 EEVAAI

>member
-26 VSAFASTATYADA
+26 VSAFASTATHADA
-39 FTVCVTGG
+39 FTICVTGG

-113 SDRAA
+113 SDRVA

-293 FIRVYTVTVTYDSQH
+293 FIRVYTVTVTYDSQL

-313 DPAAQGGEVEAVLV
+313 NPAAQGGEVEAVLV

-335 KATPKEN
+335 KATPDEN
-342 YRVSAVEIDGKAE
+342 YRVSEVEIDGKTE

-398 HGKVEDHLGK
+398 HGTVKVEGPGK
-408 VSYKVNYNRS
+408 VIYNGS

-441 KANVRRTAEK
+441 KANVRRAAEK
-451 SYKLPL
+451 SYQLHL
-457 TKVPRDTEVAVTFTK
+457 TEVQRDTKVTVTFTE
-472 CPQIGTNDLTALEGI
+472 CPQIATKDLTALEGI

-503 FANNAAVR
+503 FANNAAVQ

-547 FTQPADIRETKTIQ
+547 FTQPAAIQETKTIQ

-575 QLAEKKLEGLKIVV
+575 QLADKKLEGLKIVV
-589 DKKAPKLGLALEAAN
+589 DKKAPTPELALEAAN
-604 TNGYYNKSFTATVKS
+604 TNGYYNKNFTATVNG
-619 IIDRDDYS
+619 INDPDDYS

-642 TEQGTETQREMLYTY
+642 TEQGTETQRETLYTY

-662 ILQKLKELSFTVDAG
+662 ILQELEGLSFTVDAG

-705 KINSTPPTI
+705 KINSTSPTI
-714 EIKFGDEKPVNVVE
+714 EIEFGKEKPVKEKPVNVVK
-728 ENGTKRGYY
+728 ENGTERGYY
-737 DAVRTATVT
+737 KAARTATVT

-759 KFDIKAK
+759 TFDIKDTV
-766 NAAGNDV
+766 GNDV
-773 RNTVTISDWRNAV
+773 RSKVKITDWSNAV
-786 DPETKLPDPGKV
+786 DPETKLPDPDKAFCEV
-798 SCDVIFSGD
+798 TFSE
-807 ANYIWSGDANYIWS
+807 DANYIWS
-821 ISYTNR
+821 ISYTNK
-827 AGLSAKDGLSALAD
+827 AGLSALAD
-841 KDQTKSVNA
+841 KDQKKSVNA

-858 CFTVDTKDPTGTITA
+858 CFTVDTKAPTGTITA
-873 NTYVVGGKNPTS
+873 NTYVVGGKDPTS

-914 GDETS
+914 WDETS

-926 FVQKFGTDDT
+926 FVQKFGTDDK

-943 KELEQMKWTDVS
+943 DELDELAQQKWTDIGK
-955 ETTEFTPNQQLVVY
+955 TTEFTPNQQLVVY

-1046 VYNEKDVT
+1046 VYNEEDVT
-1054 QQGVLYSWDGKAPPC
+1054 QRGVLYSWNGKVPPC
-1069 QSKEKMGFTV
+1069 QSKKEMRFTV
-1079 DAEKNNSND
+1079 DAKKNNSND

-1114 KPIIDIE
+1114 KPIINIE
-1121 YDKNAAD
+1121 YDNNAAD

-1423 TEKTILFSV
+1423 TEKTILFSA

>member
-26 VSAFASTATYADA
+26 VSAFASTATHADA
-39 FTVCVTGG
+39 FTICVTGG

-113 SDRAA
+113 SDRVA

-293 FIRVYTVTVTYDSQH
+293 FIRVYTVTVTYDSQL

-313 DPAAQGGEVEAVLV
+313 NPAAQGGEVEAVLV

-335 KATPKEN
+335 KATPDEN
-342 YRVSAVEIDGKAE
+342 YRVSEVEIDGKTE

-391 ITVISGK
+391 ITVISGEN
-398 HGKVEDHLGK
+398 GKVEYHPEK
-408 VSYKVNYNRS
+408 VSYNDS
-418 VDLTITPDDGY
+418 VDFTITPEDGY

-436 DEADV
+436 DGADV
-441 KANVRRTAEK
+441 KANVKRATEK
-451 SYKLPL
+451 SYQLL
-457 TKVPRDTEVAVTFTK
+457 LTEVQRDTKVTVTFTA
-472 CPQIGTNDLTALEGI
+472 CPQIGTNDLTALGGI
-487 TWNSGDAIRR
+487 TWNSGNAIRR

-547 FTQPADIRETKTIQ
+547 FTQPADIQETKTIQ

-575 QLAEKKLEGLKIVV
+575 QLADKKLEGLKIVV
-589 DKKAPKLGLALEAAN
+589 DTTDPALELALEAAN
-604 TNGYYNKSFTATVKS
+604 TNGYYNKSFTATVNG
-619 IIDRDDYS
+619 IIDPDDYS

-642 TEQGTETQREMLYTY
+642 TKQGTETQREMLYTY
-657 TEGGD
+657 TKGGD
-662 ILQKLKELSFTVDAG
+662 ILQKLDGLSFTVDAG

-691 DRAGNVSKP
+691 DRAGNVYTT
-700 EEKAV
+700 EKAV

-737 DAVRTATVT
+737 DTVRTATVT

-773 RNTVTISDWRNAV
+773 SNTVTIGDWRNPV
-786 DPETKLPDPGKV
+786 DPETNLPDPDKV

-807 ANYIWSGDANYIWS
+807 ADYIWSGDANYIWS

-827 AGLSAKDGLSALAD
+827 AGLSALAD

-858 CFTVDTKDPTGTITA
+858 CFTVDTKAPTGTITA
-873 NTYVVGGKNPTS
+873 NTYVVGGKDPTS
-885 SPVWTAL
+885 SPVWEAL
-892 IGSENLTFGVWAN
+892 IDSKNLTFGVWAN

-936 KKAPLTV
+936 KKAPLTA
-943 KELEQMKWTDVS
+943 KELDELAQQKWTDIG

-1000 PKIESGLTNN
+1000 PELVVESGLTNN
-1010 KIYNGDVPVVVSAN
+1010 KIYNGDVPVEVSAN
-1024 DPAENGVYSGLKQ
+1024 DPAENDVYSGLKQ

-1054 QQGVLYSWDGKAPPC
+1054 QQGVLYSWDGKEPPC
-1069 QSKEKMGFTV
+1069 QFKEKMGFTV
-1079 DAEKNNSND
+1079 DAKKNNSND

-1114 KPIIDIE
+1114 KPIINIE

-1128 SGTFFRESRRANVTV
+1128 SGIFFRESRRANVTV

-1423 TEKTILFSV
+1423 TDKTILFSA

-1609 VADQGEF
+1609 VADRGEF

>member
-26 VSAFASTATYADA
+26 VSAFASTATHADA
-39 FTVCVTGG
+39 FTICVTGG

-62 EVDGTEGAKNT
+62 EVDGTEGARNT
-73 VTTTDGEVV
+73 VTTTDGEAV

-113 SDRAA
+113 FDRVA

-335 KATPKEN
+335 KATPNEN
-342 YRVSAVEIDGKAE
+342 YRVSEVEIDGKAE

-391 ITVISGK
+391 ITVISGEQ
-398 HGKVEDHLGK
+398 GEVEYQPEKL
-408 VSYKVNYNRS
+408 SYNDS
-418 VDLTITPDDGY
+418 VDFTITPKDGY

-441 KANVRRTAEK
+441 KANVRRAAEK
-451 SYKLPL
+451 SYKLL
-457 TKVPRDTEVAVTFTK
+457 LTEVQRDTKVTVTFTA
-472 CPQIGTNDLTALEGI
+472 CPQINTSDLTALDGI
-487 TWNSGDAIRR
+487 TWNSDNAIRR

-503 FANNAAVR
+503 FANNAAVQ

-542 AETAS
+542 AKTAS
-547 FTQPADIRETKTIQ
+547 FTQPAAIQETKTIQ

-575 QLAEKKLEGLKIVV
+575 QLADKKLEGLKIVV

-604 TNGYYNKSFTATVKS
+604 TNGYYNKNFTATVNG
-619 IIDRDDYS
+619 INDPDDYS

-657 TEGGD
+657 TKGGD
-662 ILQKLKELSFTVDAG
+662 ILQELKELSFTVDAG

-705 KINSTPPTI
+705 KINSTSPTI
-714 EIKFGDEKPVNVVE
+714 EIEFGKGKPVKEKPVNVVE
-728 ENGTKRGYY
+728 ENGTERGYY
-737 DAVRTATVT
+737 KAARTATVT
-746 ITDRASTQALDAV
+746 ITDRASTRDLDAV
-759 KFDIKAK
+759 KLDIKDT
-766 NAAGNDV
+766 AGKDV
-773 RNTVTISDWRNAV
+773 RSKVQITDWSNAV
-786 DPETKLPDPGKV
+786 DPETKLPDPDKAFCEV
-798 SCDVIFSGD
+798 TFSE
-807 ANYIWSGDANYIWS
+807 DANYIWS
-821 ISYTNR
+821 ISYTNK
-827 AGLSAKDGLSALAD
+827 AGLSALAD
-841 KDQTKSVNA
+841 KDQKKSVNA

-858 CFTVDTKDPTGTITA
+858 CFTVDTKAPTGTITA
-873 NTYVVGGKNPTS
+873 NTYVVGVKDPTS
-885 SPVWTAL
+885 SPVWEAL
-892 IGSENLTFGVWAN
+892 IDSKNLTFGVWAN

-914 GDETS
+914 WDETS

-926 FVQKFGTDDT
+926 FVQKFQTDSEG
-936 KKAPLTV
+936 KKALTV
-943 KELEQMKWTDVS
+943 KELAQQKWTDIGK
-955 ETTEFTPNQQLVVY
+955 TTEFTPNQQLVVY

-1000 PKIESGLTNN
+1000 PEIVKESGLTNN
-1010 KIYNGDVPVVVSAN
+1010 KIYNGDVSVVVSAN
-1024 DPAENGVYSGLKQ
+1024 DPVENGVYSGLKQ

-1046 VYNEKDVT
+1046 VYNEEDVT
-1054 QQGVLYSWDGKAPPC
+1054 QRGVLYSWDGKVPPC
-1069 QSKEKMGFTV
+1069 QSKEKMRFTV
-1079 DAEKNNSND
+1079 DAKKNNSND

-1114 KPIIDIE
+1114 KPIINIE
-1121 YDKNAAD
+1121 YDNNAAD

-1603 EEIAAI
+1603 EEVAAI

>member
-15 LAFLMTVSLVP
+15 LAFLMAVSLVP

-62 EVDGTEGAKNT
+62 EVDGTKGAKNT
-73 VTTTDGEVV
+73 VTTTDGEAV
-82 IQEMTDYAQ
+82 IQEMADYAQ

-204 DEDITVSVTFVQEY
+204 DEDITVSVTFAQEY
-218 TVTVTADKGGNVLLD
+218 TVTVTADKGGKVLLD

-327 KQGGTLTI
+327 KQGSTLTI
-335 KATPKEN
+335 KATPNEN
-342 YRVSAVEIDGKAE
+342 YRVSEVEIDGKAE

-398 HGKVEDHLGK
+398 HGTVKVEGPEK
-408 VSYKVNYNRS
+408 VSYNDS
-418 VDLTITPDDGY
+418 VDLIITPKDGY

-441 KANVRRTAEK
+441 KANVKRATEK
-451 SYKLPL
+451 SYKLSL
-457 TKVPRDTEVAVTFTK
+457 TKVQRDTEVAVTFTE
-472 CPQIGTNDLTALEGI
+472 CPQIGTTDLTALEGI

-503 FANNAAVR
+503 FAKNAAVQ
-511 FSAAADETGSETG
+511 FSAAADETGIETG

-547 FTQPADIRETKTIQ
+547 FTQPAAIRETKTIQ

-575 QLAEKKLEGLKIVV
+575 QLANPEEKLEGLKIVV
-589 DKKAPKLGLALEAAN
+589 DTTDPKLELALEAAN
-604 TNGYYNKSFTATVKS
+604 TNGYYNKSFTVKVNG
-619 IIDRDDYS
+619 INDPDDYS

-662 ILQKLKELSFTVDAG
+662 ILQELGDCTFTVDAG

-705 KINSTPPTI
+705 KINSTSPTI
-714 EIKFGDEKPVNVVE
+714 EIEFGKEKPVKEKPVNVVE
-728 ENGTKRGYY
+728 ENGTERGYY
-737 DAVRTATVT
+737 KAARTATVT
-746 ITDRASTQALDAV
+746 ITDRASTLDLDAV
-759 KFDIKAK
+759 KFDIKDT
-766 NAAGNDV
+766 AGKDV
-773 RNTVTISDWRNAV
+773 SDTATISVWGKDV
-786 DPETKLPDPGKV
+786 PGKV
-798 SCDVIFSGD
+798 SCDVTF
-807 ANYIWSGDANYIWS
+807 SGDANYIWS

-827 AGLSAKDGLSALAD
+827 AGLSAIAD
-841 KDQTKSVNA
+841 KDQKKSVNA

-858 CFTVDTKDPTGTITA
+858 CFTVDKNAPTGTITA
-873 NTYVVGGKNPTS
+873 NTYVVGGKDPTS
-885 SPVWTAL
+885 SPVWEAL
-892 IGSENLTFGVWAN
+892 IDSKNLAFGVWAN

-914 GDETS
+914 WDETS

-926 FVQKFGTDDT
+926 FVQKFRTDETDDT
-936 KKAPLTV
+936 KKAPLTA
-943 KELEQMKWTDVS
+943 KELAQQKWTDIGK
-955 ETTEFTPNQQLVVY
+955 TTEFTPNQQLVVY
-969 LKITDMAGHVTYLST
+969 LKITDMAGNVTYLST

-1000 PKIESGLTNN
+1000 PEIVRVSGLTNN
-1010 KIYNGDVPVVVSAN
+1010 KIYNGDVSVKVSAN
-1024 DPAENGVYSGLKQ
+1024 DPVENGVYSGLKQ

-1054 QQGVLYSWDGKAPPC
+1054 QQGVLYSWDGNTPPC
-1069 QSKEKMGFTV
+1069 QFKKDMGFTV

-1114 KPIIDIE
+1114 KPIINIE

-1171 SGWTSSGDLH
+1171 SKWTSSGDLH

-1187 TAEGDYTFD
+1187 TAEGDYTFA
-1196 IDVTD
+1196 IACTD
-1201 KAGNPN
+1201 QAGNPN

-1603 EEIAAI
+1603 EEVAAI

>member
-15 LAFLMTVSLVP
+15 LAFLMAVSLVP
-26 VSAFASTATYADA
+26 VSAFASTATHADA

-62 EVDGTEGAKNT
+62 EVDGTAGAKNT
-73 VTTTDGEVV
+73 VTTTDGEAV
-82 IQEMTDYAQ
+82 IQEMADYAQ

-162 EKGGDVK
+162 EKGGEVK

-218 TVTVTADKGGNVLLD
+218 TVTVTADKGGKVLLD

-293 FIRVYTVTVTYDSQH
+293 FIRVYTVTVTYDSQL

-327 KQGGTLTI
+327 KQGSTLTI

-342 YRVSAVEIDGKAE
+342 YRVSEVEIDGKAE

-377 PHTIKITFAPTLQT
+377 PHTIKITFAYTRQT
-391 ITVISGK
+391 ITVISGE
-398 HGKVEDHLGK
+398 HGTVEYHPEK
-408 VSYKVNYNRS
+408 VSYNDS

-441 KANVRRTAEK
+441 KANMRRTAEK
-451 SYKLPL
+451 SYQLHL
-457 TKVPRDTEVAVTFTK
+457 TEVQRDTKVTVTFTE
-472 CPQIGTNDLTALEGI
+472 CPQIGTKDLTALGGI
-487 TWNSGDAIRR
+487 TWNSGNAIRR

-503 FANNAAVR
+503 FANDAAVQ

-547 FTQPADIRETKTIQ
+547 FTQPAAIRETKTIQ

-575 QLAEKKLEGLKIVV
+575 QLADPAEKLEGLKIVV
-589 DKKAPKLGLALEAAN
+589 DKKAPTPELALEAAN
-604 TNGYYNKSFTATVKS
+604 TNGYYHKSFTATVKS
-619 IIDRDDYS
+619 IIDPDDYS
-627 GIQSVEYWVVKDRTE
+627 GIRSVEYWVVKDRTE
-642 TEQGTETQREMLYTY
+642 TEQGTVTQREMLYTY

-662 ILQKLKELSFTVDAG
+662 IQQELGDCTYTVDAG
-677 KNNSDNVVIYVQVT
+677 KNNSDNVVIYVQVN
-691 DRAGNVSKP
+691 DRAGNVYTTP
-700 EEKAV
+700 PQAV
-705 KINSTPPTI
+705 KINSTSPTI
-714 EIKFGDEKPVNVVE
+714 EIKFGGEKPVNVVK
-728 ENGTKRGYY
+728 ENGTERGYY
-737 DAVRTATVT
+737 KDARTATVT
-746 ITDRASTQALDAV
+746 ITDRASTRDLDAV
-759 KFDIKAK
+759 KLDIKDT
-766 NAAGNDV
+766 AGKDV
-773 RNTVTISDWRNAV
+773 RSKVQITDWSNAV
-786 DPETKLPDPGKV
+786 DPETNLVDPDKV
-798 SCDVIFSGD
+798 SCKVTFSE
-807 ANYIWSGDANYIWS
+807 DANYIWS

-827 AGLSAKDGLSALAD
+827 AGLSALAD
-841 KDQTKSVNA
+841 KDQKKSVNA
-850 TTIGETPY
+850 VTYGETPY
-858 CFTVDTKDPTGTITA
+858 CFTVDTNAPTGTITA
-873 NTYVVGGKNPTS
+873 NTYVVGVKDPTS
-885 SPVWTAL
+885 SPVWEAL
-892 IGSENLTFGVWAN
+892 IDSKNLTFGVWAN

-926 FVQKFGTDDT
+926 FVQKFQTDSEG
-936 KKAPLTV
+936 KKAPLTA
-943 KELEQMKWTDVS
+943 KELAQQKWTDIG

-969 LKITDMAGHVTYLST
+969 LKITDMAGNVTYLST

-1000 PKIESGLTNN
+1000 PEIVRVSGLTNN
-1010 KIYNGDVPVVVSAN
+1010 KIYNGDVSVVVSAN
-1024 DPAENGVYSGLKQ
+1024 DPVENGVYSGLKQ

-1054 QQGVLYSWDGKAPPC
+1054 QQGVLYSWDGKAPCC
-1069 QSKEKMGFTV
+1069 QSKEGMGFTV
-1079 DAEKNNSND
+1079 DAKKNNSND

-1114 KPIIDIE
+1114 KPIINIE

-1128 SGTFFRESRRANVTV
+1128 SGTFFRESRRATITV

-1152 VNITLRAT
+1152 
-1160 NDGADIALPTV
+1160 
-1171 SGWTSSGDLH
+1171 
-1181 TATIEY
+1181 
-1187 TAEGDYTFD
+1187 
-1196 IDVTD
+1196 
-1201 KAGNPN
+1201 
-1207 EPVHYADGT
+1207 
-1216 VAPTAFTIDKTR
+1216 
-1228 PTISVT
+1228 
-1234 YDNNSALNG
+1234 
-1243 NYYNANR
+1243 
-1250 TATVVV
+1250 
-1256 TEHNFDA
+1256 
-1263 SRVNITLRAT
+1263 VNITLRAT

-1290 GDRHTATIAYQRDG
+1290 GDRHTATIAYRRDG

-1358 SDTNYDDAQVSIT
+1358 SDTNYDDAQVNIT

-1423 TEKTILFSV
+1423 TEKTILFSA

-1439 ALSAATE
+1439 ALSAATD

-1603 EEIAAI
+1603 EEVAAI

>member
-26 VSAFASTATYADA
+26 VSAFASTATHADA
-39 FTVCVTGG
+39 FTICVTGG

-62 EVDGTEGAKNT
+62 EVDGTVGAKNT
-73 VTTTDGEVV
+73 VTTTDGEAV
-82 IQEMTDYAQ
+82 IQEMTAYAQ

-293 FIRVYTVTVTYDSQH
+293 FIRVYTVTVTYDSQN

-342 YRVSAVEIDGKAE
+342 YRVSEVEIDGKAE

-398 HGKVEDHLGK
+398 HGTVKVEGPGK
-408 VSYKVNYNRS
+408 VIYNGS

-441 KANVRRTAEK
+441 KANVRRAAEK
-451 SYKLPL
+451 SYQLHL
-457 TKVPRDTEVAVTFTK
+457 TEVQRDTKVTVTFTE
-472 CPQIGTNDLTALEGI
+472 CPQIATKDLTALEGI

-503 FANNAAVR
+503 FANNAAVQ

-547 FTQPADIRETKTIQ
+547 FTQPAAIQETKTIQ

-575 QLAEKKLEGLKIVV
+575 QLADKKLEGLKIVV
-589 DKKAPKLGLALEAAN
+589 DKKAPTPELALEAAN
-604 TNGYYNKSFTATVKS
+604 TNGYYNKNFTATVNG
-619 IIDRDDYS
+619 INDPDDYS

-642 TEQGTETQREMLYTY
+642 TEQGTETQRETLYTY

-662 ILQKLKELSFTVDAG
+662 ILQELEGLSFTVDAG

-705 KINSTPPTI
+705 KINSTSPTI
-714 EIKFGDEKPVNVVE
+714 EIEFGKEKPVKEKPVNVVK
-728 ENGTKRGYY
+728 ENGTERGYY
-737 DAVRTATVT
+737 KAARTATVT

-759 KFDIKAK
+759 TFDIKDTV
-766 NAAGNDV
+766 GNDV
-773 RNTVTISDWRNAV
+773 RSKVKITDWSNAV
-786 DPETKLPDPGKV
+786 DPETKLPDPDKAFCEV
-798 SCDVIFSGD
+798 TFSE
-807 ANYIWSGDANYIWS
+807 DANYIWS
-821 ISYTNR
+821 ISYTNK
-827 AGLSAKDGLSALAD
+827 AGLSALAD
-841 KDQTKSVNA
+841 KDQKKSVNA

-858 CFTVDTKDPTGTITA
+858 CFTVDTKAPTGTITA
-873 NTYVVGGKNPTS
+873 NTYVVGGKDPTS

-914 GDETS
+914 WDETS

-926 FVQKFGTDDT
+926 FVQKFGTDDK

-943 KELEQMKWTDVS
+943 DELDELAQQKWTDIGK
-955 ETTEFTPNQQLVVY
+955 TTEFTPNQQLVVY

-1046 VYNEKDVT
+1046 VYNEEDVT
-1054 QQGVLYSWDGKAPPC
+1054 QRGVLYSWNGKVPPC
-1069 QSKEKMGFTV
+1069 QSKKEMRFTV
-1079 DAEKNNSND
+1079 DAKKNNSND

-1114 KPIIDIE
+1114 KPIINIE
-1121 YDKNAAD
+1121 YDNNAAD

-1423 TEKTILFSV
+1423 TEKTILFSA

-1616 TFDIPGDS
+1616 TFDVPGDS

>member
-26 VSAFASTATYADA
+26 VSAFASTATHADA
-39 FTVCVTGG
+39 FTICVTGG

-62 EVDGTEGAKNT
+62 EVDGTEGARNT
-73 VTTTDGEVV
+73 VTTTDGEAV

-113 SDRAA
+113 FDRVA

-335 KATPKEN
+335 KATPNEN
-342 YRVSAVEIDGKAE
+342 YRVSEVEIDGKAE

-391 ITVISGK
+391 ITVISGEQ
-398 HGKVEDHLGK
+398 GEVKVEGPE
-408 VSYKVNYNRS
+408 KVNYNGS
-418 VDLTITPDDGY
+418 VDLTITPKDGY

-441 KANVRRTAEK
+441 KANVRRAAEK
-451 SYKLPL
+451 SYKLL
-457 TKVPRDTEVAVTFTK
+457 LTEVQRDTKVTVTFTA
-472 CPQIGTNDLTALEGI
+472 CPQINTSDLTALDGI
-487 TWNSGDAIRR
+487 TWNSDNAIRR

-503 FANNAAVR
+503 FANNAAVQ

-542 AETAS
+542 AKTAS
-547 FTQPADIRETKTIQ
+547 FTQPAAIQETKTIQ

-575 QLAEKKLEGLKIVV
+575 QLADKKLEGLKIVV

-604 TNGYYNKSFTATVKS
+604 TNGYYNKNFTATVNG
-619 IIDRDDYS
+619 INDPDDYS

-657 TEGGD
+657 TKGGD
-662 ILQKLKELSFTVDAG
+662 ILQELKELSFTVDAG

-705 KINSTPPTI
+705 KINSTSPTI
-714 EIKFGDEKPVNVVE
+714 EIEFGKGKPVKEKPVNVVE
-728 ENGTKRGYY
+728 ENGTERGYY
-737 DAVRTATVT
+737 KAARTATVT
-746 ITDRASTQALDAV
+746 ITDRASTLDLDAV
-759 KFDIKAK
+759 TFDIKDTV
-766 NAAGNDV
+766 GNDV
-773 RNTVTISDWRNAV
+773 RSKVKITDWSNAV
-786 DPETKLPDPGKV
+786 DPETKLPDPDKAFCEV
-798 SCDVIFSGD
+798 TFSE
-807 ANYIWSGDANYIWS
+807 DANYIWS
-821 ISYTNR
+821 ISYTNK
-827 AGLSAKDGLSALAD
+827 AGLSALAD
-841 KDQTKSVNA
+841 KDQKKSVNA

-858 CFTVDTKDPTGTITA
+858 CFTVDTKAPTGTITA
-873 NTYVVGGKNPTS
+873 NTYVVGGKDPTS

-914 GDETS
+914 WDETS

-926 FVQKFGTDDT
+926 FVQKFQTDSEG
-936 KKAPLTV
+936 KKALTV
-943 KELEQMKWTDVS
+943 KELAQQKWTDIGK
-955 ETTEFTPNQQLVVY
+955 TTEFTPNQQLVVY

-1000 PKIESGLTNN
+1000 PEIVKESGLTNN

-1024 DPAENGVYSGLKQ
+1024 DPVENGVYSGLKQ

-1046 VYNEKDVT
+1046 VYNEEDVT
-1054 QQGVLYSWDGKAPPC
+1054 QRGVLYSWDGKVPPC
-1069 QSKEKMGFTV
+1069 QSKEKMRFTV
-1079 DAEKNNSND
+1079 DAKKNNSND

-1114 KPIIDIE
+1114 KPIINIE
-1121 YDKNAAD
+1121 YDNNAAD

-1187 TAEGDYTFD
+1187 TAEGD
-1196 IDVTD
+1196 
-1201 KAGNPN
+1201 
-1207 EPVHYADGT
+1207 
-1216 VAPTAFTIDKTR
+1216 
-1228 PTISVT
+1228 
-1234 YDNNSALNG
+1234 
-1243 NYYNANR
+1243 
-1250 TATVVV
+1250 
-1256 TEHNFDA
+1256 
-1263 SRVNITLRAT
+1263 
-1273 DDGADIALP
+1273 
-1282 TVSGWTSS
+1282 
-1290 GDRHTATIAYQRDG
+1290 
-1304 LYTFDIDVTD
+1304 YTFDIDVTD

>member
-62 EVDGTEGAKNT
+62 EVDGTGGAKNT
-73 VTTTDGEVV
+73 VTTTDGEAV
-82 IQEMTDYAQ
+82 IQEMADYAQ

-113 SDRAA
+113 SDRVA

-218 TVTVTADKGGNVLLD
+218 TVTVTAGKGGKVLLD

-293 FIRVYTVTVTYDSQH
+293 FIRVYTVTVTYDSQL

-327 KQGGTLTI
+327 KQGSTLTI

-342 YRVSAVEIDGKAE
+342 YRVSEVEIDGKAE

-377 PHTIKITFAPTLQT
+377 PHTIKITFAPTRQT

-398 HGKVEDHLGK
+398 HGKVEYHPEK
-408 VSYKVNYNRS
+408 VSYNDS
-418 VDLTITPDDGY
+418 VDFTITPEDGY

-451 SYKLPL
+451 SYQLHL
-457 TKVPRDTEVAVTFTK
+457 TEVQRDTKVTVTFTE
-472 CPQIGTNDLTALEGI
+472 CPQIGTKDLTALGGI
-487 TWNSGDAIRR
+487 TWNSGNAIRR

-503 FANNAAVR
+503 FANDTAVQ

-542 AETAS
+542 AGTAS
-547 FTQPADIRETKTIQ
+547 FTQPAAIQETKTIQ

-575 QLAEKKLEGLKIVV
+575 QLADEKLEGLKIVV
-589 DKKAPKLGLALEAAN
+589 DTTAPKLKLALEAAN
-604 TNGYYNKSFTATVKS
+604 TNGYYHKSFTATVKS
-619 IIDRDDYS
+619 IIDQDDYS

-642 TEQGTETQREMLYTY
+642 TEQGTVTQREMLYTY

-662 ILQKLKELSFTVDAG
+662 ILQELGDCTFTVDAG

-746 ITDRASTQALDAV
+746 ITDRASTRDLDAV
-759 KFDIKAK
+759 KLDIKDT
-766 NAAGNDV
+766 AGKDV
-773 RNTVTISDWRNAV
+773 RSKVQITDWSNAV
-786 DPETKLPDPGKV
+786 DPETNLVDPDKV
-798 SCDVIFSGD
+798 SCKVTFSE
-807 ANYIWSGDANYIWS
+807 DANYIWS

-827 AGLSAKDGLSALAD
+827 AGLSALAD
-841 KDQTKSVNA
+841 KDQKKSVNA
-850 TTIGETPY
+850 VTYGETPY
-858 CFTVDTKDPTGTITA
+858 CFTVDTNAPTGTITA
-873 NTYVVGGKNPTS
+873 NTYVVGVKDPTS
-885 SPVWTAL
+885 SPVWEAL
-892 IGSENLTFGVWAN
+892 IDSKNLTFGVWAN

-926 FVQKFGTDDT
+926 FVQKFQTDSEG
-936 KKAPLTV
+936 KKAPLTA
-943 KELEQMKWTDVS
+943 KELAQQKWTDIG

-969 LKITDMAGHVTYLST
+969 LKITDMAGNVTYLST

-1037 VTYTVYNGT
+1037 VTYTVYNMGT
-1046 VYNEKDVT
+1046 QT
-1054 QQGVLYSWDGKAPPC
+1054 QHDTLYSWDGNTPPC

-1079 DAEKNNSND
+1079 DAKKNNSND
-1088 VHILL
+1088 VRILL

-1101 VTSMEYSIKIDIT
+1101 VTSMEYFIKIDIT

-1187 TAEGDYTFD
+1187 TAEGD
-1196 IDVTD
+1196 
-1201 KAGNPN
+1201 
-1207 EPVHYADGT
+1207 
-1216 VAPTAFTIDKTR
+1216 
-1228 PTISVT
+1228 
-1234 YDNNSALNG
+1234 
-1243 NYYNANR
+1243 
-1250 TATVVV
+1250 
-1256 TEHNFDA
+1256 
-1263 SRVNITLRAT
+1263 
-1273 DDGADIALP
+1273 
-1282 TVSGWTSS
+1282 
-1290 GDRHTATIAYQRDG
+1290 
-1304 LYTFDIDVTD
+1304 YTFDIDVTD

-1423 TEKTILFSV
+1423 TEKTILFSA

>member
-15 LAFLMTVSLVP
+15 LAFLMAVSLVP

-62 EVDGTEGAKNT
+62 EVDGTKGAKNT
-73 VTTTDGEVV
+73 VTTTDGEAV

-204 DEDITVSVTFVQEY
+204 DEDITVSVTFAQEY
-218 TVTVTADKGGNVLLD
+218 TVTVTADKGGEVLLD

-283 VDKDTTIAVK
+283 VD
-293 FIRVYTVTVTYDSQH
+293 
-308 GTVET
+308 
-313 DPAAQGGEVEAVLV
+313 
-327 KQGGTLTI
+327 
-335 KATPKEN
+335 
-342 YRVSAVEIDGKAE
+342 
-355 SFDDNRYVKDTPF
+355 
-368 TRDIKNITA
+368 
-377 PHTIKITFAPTLQT
+377 
-391 ITVISGK
+391 
-398 HGKVEDHLGK
+398 
-408 VSYKVNYNRS
+408 
-418 VDLTITPDDGY
+418 
-429 IIDTITV
+429 
-436 DEADV
+436 
-441 KANVRRTAEK
+441 
-451 SYKLPL
+451 
-457 TKVPRDTEVAVTFTK
+457 
-472 CPQIGTNDLTALEGI
+472 
-487 TWNSGDAIRR
+487 
-497 DGATFV
+497 
-503 FANNAAVR
+503 
-511 FSAAADETGSETG
+511 
-524 IKGIQL
+524 
-530 IFADGTTSGGYD
+530 
-542 AETAS
+542 
-547 FTQPADIRETKTIQ
+547 
-561 AIRVF
+561 
-566 YGETEIRVA
+566 
-575 QLAEKKLEGLKIVV
+575 
-589 DKKAPKLGLALEAAN
+589 
-604 TNGYYNKSFTATVKS
+604 
-619 IIDRDDYS
+619 
-627 GIQSVEYWVVKDRTE
+627 
-642 TEQGTETQREMLYTY
+642 
-657 TEGGD
+657 
-662 ILQKLKELSFTVDAG
+662 
-677 KNNSDNVVIYVQVT
+677 
-691 DRAGNVSKP
+691 
-700 EEKAV
+700 
-705 KINSTPPTI
+705 
-714 EIKFGDEKPVNVVE
+714 
-728 ENGTKRGYY
+728 
-737 DAVRTATVT
+737 
-746 ITDRASTQALDAV
+746 
-759 KFDIKAK
+759 
-766 NAAGNDV
+766 
-773 RNTVTISDWRNAV
+773 
-786 DPETKLPDPGKV
+786 
-798 SCDVIFSGD
+798 
-807 ANYIWSGDANYIWS
+807 
-821 ISYTNR
+821 
-827 AGLSAKDGLSALAD
+827 
-841 KDQTKSVNA
+841 
-850 TTIGETPY
+850 
-858 CFTVDTKDPTGTITA
+858 
-873 NTYVVGGKNPTS
+873 
-885 SPVWTAL
+885 
-892 IGSENLTFGVWAN
+892 
-905 DKIVITHNE
+905 
-914 GDETS
+914 
-919 PIKSKEY
+919 
-926 FVQKFGTDDT
+926 
-936 KKAPLTV
+936 
-943 KELEQMKWTDVS
+943 
-955 ETTEFTPNQQLVVY
+955 
-969 LKITDMAGHVTYLST
+969 
-984 NGLVVDNER
+984 
-993 PHEEFTA
+993 
-1000 PKIESGLTNN
+1000 
-1010 KIYNGDVPVVVSAN
+1010 
-1024 DPAENGVYSGLKQ
+1024 
-1037 VTYTVYNGT
+1037 
-1046 VYNEKDVT
+1046 
-1054 QQGVLYSWDGKAPPC
+1054 SWDGNTPPC
-1069 QSKEKMGFTV
+1069 QFKKDMGFTV
-1079 DAEKNNSND
+1079 DAKKNNSND

-1128 SGTFFRESRRANVTV
+1128 SGTFFRESRRATVTV
-1143 KERNFDDSL
+1143 KERNFEASL

-1160 NDGADIALPTV
+1160 DDGADIALPTV
-1171 SGWTSSGDLH
+1171 SKWTSSGDLH

-1187 TAEGDYTFD
+1187 TAEGDYTFA
-1196 IDVTD
+1196 IACTD
-1201 KAGNPN
+1201 QAGNPN

-1358 SDTNYDDAQVSIT
+1358 SDTNYDDAQVNIT

-1423 TEKTILFSV
+1423 TEKTILFSA

-1537 LDTKKQEIG
+1537 LDAKKQEIG

>member
-62 EVDGTEGAKNT
+62 EVDGTKGAKNT
-73 VTTTDGEVV
+73 VTTTDGEAV
-82 IQEMTDYAQ
+82 IQEMADYAQ

-204 DEDITVSVTFVQEY
+204 DEDITVSVTFAQEY
-218 TVTVTADKGGNVLLD
+218 AVAVTADKGGKVLLD

-271 IADTASFTKKLT
+271 ITDTASFTKKLT

-327 KQGGTLTI
+327 KQGSTLTI
-335 KATPKEN
+335 KATPNEN
-342 YRVSAVEIDGKAE
+342 YRVSEVEIDGKAE

-368 TRDIKNITA
+368 TQDIKNITA

-398 HGKVEDHLGK
+398 HGTVKVEGPEK
-408 VSYKVNYNRS
+408 VSYNDS
-418 VDLTITPDDGY
+418 VDLTITPKDGY

-441 KANVRRTAEK
+441 KANVKRATEK
-451 SYKLPL
+451 SYKLSL
-457 TKVPRDTEVAVTFTK
+457 TEVQRDTKVTVTFTE
-472 CPQIGTNDLTALEGI
+472 CPQIDTEHLTALDGI
-487 TWNSGDAIRR
+487 TWNSRDAIRR

-503 FANNAAVR
+503 FANDAAVQ

-547 FTQPADIRETKTIQ
+547 FTQPAAIQETKTIQ

-575 QLAEKKLEGLKIVV
+575 QLANPEEKLEGLKIVV
-589 DKKAPKLGLALEAAN
+589 DKTDPKLELALEAAN
-604 TNGYYNKSFTATVKS
+604 ANGYYNKSFTATVKS

-642 TEQGTETQREMLYTY
+642 TEQGTVTQREMLYTY

-662 ILQKLKELSFTVDAG
+662 ILQELGDCTFTVDAG

-705 KINSTPPTI
+705 KINSTSPTI
-714 EIKFGDEKPVNVVE
+714 EIKFGEEEEEKPVNVVK
-728 ENGTKRGYY
+728 ENGTERGYY

-746 ITDRASTQALDAV
+746 ITDRASTRDLDAV
-759 KFDIKAK
+759 KLDIKDT
-766 NAAGNDV
+766 AGKDV
-773 RNTVTISDWRNAV
+773 RSKVQITDWSNAV
-786 DPETKLPDPGKV
+786 DPETNLLDPDKV
-798 SCDVIFSGD
+798 SCKVTFSE
-807 ANYIWSGDANYIWS
+807 DANYIWS
-821 ISYTNR
+821 ISYTNK
-827 AGLSAKDGLSALAD
+827 AGLSALAD
-841 KDQTKSVNA
+841 KDQKKSVNA
-850 TTIGETPY
+850 VTYGETPY
-858 CFTVDTKDPTGTITA
+858 CFTVDTKAPTGTITA
-873 NTYVVGGKNPTS
+873 NTYVVGGKDPTS
-885 SPVWTAL
+885 SPVWEAL
-892 IGSENLTFGVWAN
+892 IDSKNLTFGVWAN

-926 FVQKFGTDDT
+926 FVQKFGTDDK

-943 KELEQMKWTDVS
+943 DELDKLAQQKWTDIGK
-955 ETTEFTPNQQLVVY
+955 TTEFTPNQQLVVY
-969 LKITDMAGHVTYLST
+969 LKITDMAGNVTYLST

-1000 PKIESGLTNN
+1000 PEIVRVSGLTNN
-1010 KIYNGDVPVVVSAN
+1010 KIYNGDVSVKVSAN
-1024 DPAENGVYSGLKQ
+1024 DPVENGVYSGLKQ

-1054 QQGVLYSWDGKAPPC
+1054 QQGVLYSWDGNTPPC
-1069 QSKEKMGFTV
+1069 QFKKDMGFTV

-1114 KPIIDIE
+1114 KPIINIE

-1171 SGWTSSGDLH
+1171 SKWTSSGDLH

-1187 TAEGDYTFD
+1187 TAEGDYTFA
-1196 IDVTD
+1196 IACTD
-1201 KAGNPN
+1201 QAGNPN

-1358 SDTNYDDAQVSIT
+1358 SDTNYDDAQVNIT

-1488 TDYRIEVRGGNGQWY
+1488 TDYRIEARGGNGQWY

-1559 NLESDTTYPL
+1559 NLESNTTYPL

>member
-26 VSAFASTATYADA
+26 VSAFASTETHADA

-47 DEDAKLDGA
+47 EEDTKLDGA

-73 VTTTDGEVV
+73 VTTADGEAV
-82 IQEMTDYAQ
+82 IQEMADYAQ
-91 DIADGKA
+91 DIADGKT

-132 KTPDTVNVTVTKT
+132 KAPDTVHVTVTKT
-145 GNGLVRIN
+145 GNGMVRIN
-153 DQETETSTV
+153 DQETETATV
-162 EKGGDVK
+162 EKGTDVK

-177 AYIQE
+177 AYIQT
-182 LTVKGEPRT
+182 LTVNGESRT
-191 VKKGETFQETLTA
+191 VKKGETYQESLPA

-218 TVTVTADKGGNVLLD
+218 TVTVTADEGGEVLLD
-233 GEAVTEKTYK
+233 GEAITEKTCE

-262 IAIDGTQED
+262 VTINGTQED
-271 IADTASFTKKLT
+271 ITDTAGFTKKLT
-283 VDKDTTIAVK
+283 VDKDTTIVVK

-313 DPAAQGGEVEAVLV
+313 DPAAQGGTVEGVLV
-327 KQGGTLTI
+327 KQGSTLTI
-335 KATPKEN
+335 TAIPNEN
-342 YRVSAVEIDGKAE
+342 FRVSEVKIDGKAE
-355 SFDDNRYVKDTPF
+355 SFDDNRYVKDKPF
-368 TRDIKNITA
+368 TRDIKDIDA
-377 PHTIKITFAPTLQT
+377 PHTIEITFAPTLQA
-391 ITVISGK
+391 ITVVSGK
-398 HGKVEDHLGK
+398 HGTAAAPEK
-408 VSYKVNYNRS
+408 VSYNES
-418 VDLTITPDDGY
+418 IDLTITPEDGY
-429 IIDTITV
+429 IIDTVTV
-436 DEADV
+436 NGADAKAEV
-441 KANVRRTAEK
+441 KRETETT
-451 SYKLPL
+451 YQLHL
-457 TKVPRDTEVAVTFTK
+457 TEIQQDTEVAVTFTE
-472 CPQIGTNDLTALEGI
+472 CPQIDTKDLTALEGI
-487 TWNSGDAIRR
+487 TWNSGDALRR

-503 FANNAAVR
+503 FAKDAAVR

-542 AETAS
+542 AETAA
-547 FTQPADIRETKTIQ
+547 FTQPAAIDRTTTIQ

-575 QLAEKKLEGLKIVV
+575 QLADKKLEGLKVVV
-589 DKKAPKLGLALEAAN
+589 DTTAPTLELALEEAN
-604 TNGYYNKSFTATVKS
+604 ANGYYNKSFTATVQS
-619 IIDRDDYS
+619 IIDPDDYS

-662 ILQKLKELSFTVDAG
+662 ILQELDDCTFTVDAG

-691 DRAGNVSKP
+691 DRAGNEYST
-700 EEKAV
+700 EKAV
-705 KINSTPPTI
+705 KINATPPTI
-714 EIKFGDEKPVNVVE
+714 EIRFGEEKPVNVVE
-728 ENGTKRGYY
+728 ENGTERGYY
-737 DAVRTATVT
+737 NAARKATVT
-746 ITDRASTQALDAV
+746 ITDRASTLDLDAV
-759 KFDIKAK
+759 KLDIKD
-766 NAAGNDV
+766 AAGKDVSGTVKINDWD
-773 RNTVTISDWRNAV
+773 I
-786 DPETKLPDPGKV
+786 GKS
-798 SCDVIFSGD
+798 SCDVTF
-807 ANYIWSGDANYIWS
+807 SGDANYIWS
-821 ISYTNR
+821 ISYTNK
-827 AGLSAKDGLSALAD
+827 AGLSALAD

-850 TTIGETPY
+850 ETYGETPY
-858 CFTVDTKDPTGTITA
+858 CFTVDTKAPTGTITA
-873 NTYVVGGKNPTS
+873 NTYVVGVKDPTS
-885 SPVWTAL
+885 SPAWKAL
-892 IGSENLTFGVWAN
+892 IDSENLTFGVWAN
-905 DKIVITHNE
+905 EKITISHSE

-919 PIKSKEY
+919 PIKSTEY
-926 FVQKFGTDDT
+926 FVQTFQTDSKE
-936 KKAPLTV
+936 KKALTAE
-943 KELEQMKWTDVS
+943 ELAQKKWTDIS
-955 ETTEFTPNQQLVVY
+955 KISDFIPNRQFVVY

-984 NGLVVDNER
+984 NGLVVDNKS

-1000 PKIESGLTNN
+1000 PEIVMESGLTNN
-1010 KIYNGDVPVVVSAN
+1010 KLYNGNVSVEVSAKDPVV
-1024 DPAENGVYSGLKQ
+1024 NGVYSGLKQ
-1037 VTYTVYNGT
+1037 VNYTVYNMGQ
-1046 VYNEKDVT
+1046 ET
-1054 QQGVLYSWDGKAPPC
+1054 QHDVLYNWDGKAPC
-1069 QSKEKMGFTV
+1069 QSKEEMGFTV

-1088 VHILL
+1088 VRILL

-1101 VTSMEYSIKIDIT
+1101 ITSMEYSIKIDVT
-1114 KPIIDIE
+1114 KPTIDIT
-1121 YDKNAAD
+1121 YDNNAAD
-1128 SGTFFRESRRANVTV
+1128 SGTFFRESRRATVTV
-1143 KERNFDDSL
+1143 TERNFDPAAVQVSIK
-1152 VNITLRAT
+1152 NT
-1160 NDGADIALPTV
+1160 DGTVPTISKWSKTDG
-1171 SGWTSSGDLH
+1171 SGNMDNTQWE
-1181 TATIEY
+1181 ATIEY
-1187 TAEGDYTFD
+1187 TAEGDYTFA
-1196 IDVTD
+1196 IACTD
-1201 KAGNPN
+1201 QAGNPN

-1228 PTISVT
+1228 PAISVT

-1290 GDRHTATIAYQRDG
+1290 GDRHTATIAYRRDG

-1358 SDTNYDDAQVSIT
+1358 SDTNYDDAQASIT
-1371 LTGAMRKGVALDGS
+1371 LTGAMRKSVALDGS

-1397 KNFAKEKEVD
+1397 KNFAKEKAVD
-1407 DIYTLAATLT
+1407 DIYTLTATLT

-1423 TEKTILFSV
+1423 TEKTILFSA

-1476 FKNNQTIILQEG
+1476 FKNNQTITLQEG
-1488 TDYRIEVRGGNGQWY
+1488 TDYRIEVRGGSGQWY

-1529 AGNIAENT
+1529 AGNVAENT

-1559 NLESDTTYPL
+1559 NLESNTTYPL

-1653 NLFVRYYNNKPLF
+1653 NLLVRYYNNKPLF

-1673 VVIAGVVI
+1673 VVIAGVVV

>member
-15 LAFLMTVSLVP
+15 LAFLMAVSLVP
-26 VSAFASTATYADA
+26 VSAFASTATHADA

-62 EVDGTEGAKNT
+62 EVDGTGGAKNT

-132 KTPDTVNVTVTKT
+132 KTPDTVNVTVAKT

-218 TVTVTADKGGNVLLD
+218 TVTVAADKGGKVLLD

-262 IAIDGTQED
+262 IAINGTQED

-293 FIRVYTVTVTYDSQH
+293 FIRVYTVTVTYDSQL

-327 KQGGTLTI
+327 KQGSTLTI

-342 YRVSAVEIDGKAE
+342 YRVSEVEIDGKAE

-377 PHTIKITFAPTLQT
+377 PHTIKITFAPTRQT
-391 ITVISGK
+391 ITVISGEQ
-398 HGKVEDHLGK
+398 GTVKVEG
-408 VSYKVNYNRS
+408 SGKVNYNGS
-418 VDLTITPDDGY
+418 VDLTITPKDGY

-441 KANVRRTAEK
+441 KANVKRATEK
-451 SYKLPL
+451 SYKLSL
-457 TKVPRDTEVAVTFTK
+457 TKVQRDTEVTVTFTE
-472 CPQIGTNDLTALEGI
+472 CPKIGTEDLTALGGI
-487 TWNSGDAIRR
+487 TWNSGNAIRR

-503 FANNAAVR
+503 FANDAAVQ

-542 AETAS
+542 AKTAS
-547 FTQPADIRETKTIQ
+547 FTQPAAIQETKTIQ

-575 QLAEKKLEGLKIVV
+575 QLADPDKKLEGLKIVV
-589 DKKAPKLGLALEAAN
+589 DKKAPTPELALEEAHAN
-604 TNGYYNKSFTATVKS
+604 DYYNKDFTVKVNG
-619 IIDRDDYS
+619 INDPDDYS

-662 ILQKLKELSFTVDAG
+662 ILQELKELSFTVDAG

-705 KINSTPPTI
+705 KINSTSPTI
-714 EIKFGDEKPVNVVE
+714 EIKFGKENEFGEEKPVNVVE
-728 ENGTKRGYY
+728 ENGTERGYY
-737 DAVRTATVT
+737 KAARTAVVT

-773 RNTVTISDWRNAV
+773 SDPVTIGDWRNAV
-786 DPETKLPDPGKV
+786 DPKTNLVDPDKV
-798 SCDVIFSGD
+798 SCKVTF
-807 ANYIWSGDANYIWS
+807 SGDANYIWS
-821 ISYTNR
+821 ISYTNK
-827 AGLSAKDGLSALAD
+827 AGLSALAD
-841 KDQTKSVNA
+841 KDQKKSVNA
-850 TTIGETPY
+850 VTYGETPY
-858 CFTVDTKDPTGTITA
+858 CFTVDKNAPTGTITA
-873 NTYVVGGKNPTS
+873 NTYVVGGKDPTS
-885 SPVWTAL
+885 SPTWEAL
-892 IGSENLTFGVWAN
+892 IDSKNLAFGVWAN

-914 GDETS
+914 WDETS

-926 FVQKFGTDDT
+926 FVQKFQTDSEG
-936 KKAPLTV
+936 KKAPLTA
-943 KELEQMKWTDVS
+943 KELAQQKWTDIGK
-955 ETTEFTPNQQLVVY
+955 TTEFTPNQQLVVY
-969 LKITDMAGHVTYLST
+969 LKITDMAGNVTYLST

-1000 PKIESGLTNN
+1000 PEIVRVSGLTNN
-1010 KIYNGDVPVVVSAN
+1010 KIYNGDVSVKVSAN
-1024 DPAENGVYSGLKQ
+1024 DPVENGVYSGLKQ
-1037 VTYTVYNGT
+1037 VTYTVYNMGT
-1046 VYNEKDVT
+1046 QT
-1054 QQGVLYSWDGKAPPC
+1054 QHDTLYRWNGKEAPC
-1069 QSKEKMGFTV
+1069 KSKEGMGFTV

-1088 VHILL
+1088 VRILL

-1101 VTSMEYSIKIDIT
+1101 VTSMEYFIKIDVT
-1114 KPIIDIE
+1114 KPIINIE

-1128 SGTFFRESRRANVTV
+1128 SGTFFRESRRATITV
-1143 KERNFDDSL
+1143 KERNLDPAAVQVSIK
-1152 VNITLRAT
+1152 NT
-1160 NDGADIALPTV
+1160 DGTIPTI
-1171 SGWTSSGDLH
+1171 SKWSKTDGNGNMDNTQWE
-1181 TATIEY
+1181 ATIEY
-1187 TAEGDYTFD
+1187 TAEGDYTFA
-1196 IDVTD
+1196 IACTD
-1201 KAGNPN
+1201 QAGNPN

-1341 VADRSANNGD
+1341 IADHSANSGD

-1358 SDTNYDDAQVSIT
+1358 SDTNYDDAQVNIT

-1423 TEKTILFSV
+1423 TEKTILFSA

-1470 NIRITL
+1470 NIRITI

>member
-7 KKRILSAV
+7 KKRILPAV
-15 LAFLMTVSLVP
+15 LAFLMAVSLVP
-26 VSAFASTATYADA
+26 VSAFASTTTYADA

-62 EVDGTEGAKNT
+62 EVDGTGGAKNT
-73 VTTTDGEVV
+73 VTTTDGEAV
-82 IQEMTDYAQ
+82 IQEVADYAQ

-113 SDRAA
+113 SDRVA

-218 TVTVTADKGGNVLLD
+218 TVTVTAGKGGKVLLD

-293 FIRVYTVTVTYDSQH
+293 FIRVYTVTVTYDSQL

-327 KQGGTLTI
+327 KQGSTLTI

-342 YRVSAVEIDGKAE
+342 YRVSEVEIDGKAE

-377 PHTIKITFAPTLQT
+377 PHTIKITFAPTRQT

-398 HGKVEDHLGK
+398 HGKVEYHPEK
-408 VSYKVNYNRS
+408 VSYNDS
-418 VDLTITPDDGY
+418 VDFTITPEDGY

-451 SYKLPL
+451 SYQLHL
-457 TKVPRDTEVAVTFTK
+457 TEVQRDTKVTVTFTE
-472 CPQIGTNDLTALEGI
+472 CPQIGTKDLTALGGI
-487 TWNSGDAIRR
+487 TWNSGNAIRR

-503 FANNAAVR
+503 FANDAAVQ

-542 AETAS
+542 AGTAS
-547 FTQPADIRETKTIQ
+547 FTQPAAIQETKTIQ

-575 QLAEKKLEGLKIVV
+575 QLADEKLEGLKIVV
-589 DKKAPKLGLALEAAN
+589 DTTAPKLKLALEAAN
-604 TNGYYNKSFTATVKS
+604 TNGYYHKSFTATVKS
-619 IIDRDDYS
+619 IIDQDDYS

-642 TEQGTETQREMLYTY
+642 TEQGTVTQREMLYTY

-662 ILQKLKELSFTVDAG
+662 ILQELGDCTFTVDAG

-700 EEKAV
+700 EKAAV
-705 KINSTPPTI
+705 KINSTSPTI
-714 EIKFGDEKPVNVVE
+714 EIKFGKEGEEGEEKPVNVVE
-728 ENGTKRGYY
+728 ENGTERGYY
-737 DAVRTATVT
+737 KAARTATVT
-746 ITDRASTQALDAV
+746 ITDRASTRDLDAV
-759 KFDIKAK
+759 KLDIKDT
-766 NAAGNDV
+766 AGKDV
-773 RNTVTISDWRNAV
+773 RSKVQITDWSNAV
-786 DPETKLPDPGKV
+786 DPETNLVDPDKV
-798 SCDVIFSGD
+798 SCKVTFSE
-807 ANYIWSGDANYIWS
+807 DANYIWS

-827 AGLSAKDGLSALAD
+827 AGLSALAD
-841 KDQTKSVNA
+841 KDQKKSVNA
-850 TTIGETPY
+850 VTYGETPY
-858 CFTVDTKDPTGTITA
+858 CFTVDTNAPTGTITA
-873 NTYVVGGKNPTS
+873 NTYVVGVKDPTS
-885 SPVWTAL
+885 SPVWEAL
-892 IGSENLTFGVWAN
+892 IDSKNLTFGVWAN

-926 FVQKFGTDDT
+926 FVQKFQTDSEG
-936 KKAPLTV
+936 KKAPLTA
-943 KELEQMKWTDVS
+943 KELAQQKWTDIG

-969 LKITDMAGHVTYLST
+969 LKITDMAGNVTYLST

-1000 PKIESGLTNN
+1000 PEIVRVSGLTNN
-1010 KIYNGDVPVVVSAN
+1010 KIYNGDVSVVVSAN
-1024 DPAENGVYSGLKQ
+1024 DPVENGVYSGLKQ

-1054 QQGVLYSWDGKAPPC
+1054 QQGVLYSWDGKAPCC
-1069 QSKEKMGFTV
+1069 QSKEGMGFTV
-1079 DAEKNNSND
+1079 DAKKNNSND

-1114 KPIIDIE
+1114 KPIINIE

-1128 SGTFFRESRRANVTV
+1128 SGTFFRESRRATITV

-1171 SGWTSSGDLH
+1171 SGWTSSGD
-1181 TATIEY
+1181 
-1187 TAEGDYTFD
+1187 
-1196 IDVTD
+1196 
-1201 KAGNPN
+1201 
-1207 EPVHYADGT
+1207 
-1216 VAPTAFTIDKTR
+1216 
-1228 PTISVT
+1228 
-1234 YDNNSALNG
+1234 
-1243 NYYNANR
+1243 
-1250 TATVVV
+1250 
-1256 TEHNFDA
+1256 
-1263 SRVNITLRAT
+1263 
-1273 DDGADIALP
+1273 
-1282 TVSGWTSS
+1282 
-1290 GDRHTATIAYQRDG
+1290 RHTATIAYRRDG

-1358 SDTNYDDAQVSIT
+1358 SDTNYDDAQVNIT

-1423 TEKTILFSV
+1423 TEKTILFSA

-1439 ALSAATE
+1439 ALSAATD

-1603 EEIAAI
+1603 EEVAAI

>member
-26 VSAFASTATYADA
+26 VSAFASTATHADA
-39 FTVCVTGG
+39 FTICVTGG

-62 EVDGTEGAKNT
+62 EVDGTEGARNT
-73 VTTTDGEVV
+73 VTTTDGEAV

-113 SDRAA
+113 FDRVA

-293 FIRVYTVTVTYDSQH
+293 FIRVYTVTVTYDSQN

-335 KATPKEN
+335 KATPNEN
-342 YRVSAVEIDGKAE
+342 YRVSEVEIDGKAE

-377 PHTIKITFAPTLQT
+377 PHTIKITFAPTRQT
-391 ITVISGK
+391 ITVISGEN
-398 HGKVEDHLGK
+398 GKVEYHPEK
-408 VSYKVNYNRS
+408 VSYNDS
-418 VDLTITPDDGY
+418 VDFTITPEDGY

-441 KANVRRTAEK
+441 KANVRRAAEK
-451 SYKLPL
+451 SYQLL
-457 TKVPRDTEVAVTFTK
+457 LTEVQRDTKVTVTFTE
-472 CPQIGTNDLTALEGI
+472 CPQIATKDLTALDGI

-503 FANNAAVR
+503 FAKDAKVQ
-511 FSAAADETGSETG
+511 FSAAADETSSETG

-547 FTQPADIRETKTIQ
+547 FTQPADIQETKTIQ

-575 QLAEKKLEGLKIVV
+575 QLEGLKIVV
-589 DKKAPKLGLALEAAN
+589 DKRAPTLKLALEAAN
-604 TNGYYNKSFTATVKS
+604 INGYYNKDFTVKVNG
-619 IIDRDDYS
+619 INDPDDYS

-662 ILQKLKELSFTVDAG
+662 ILQELEGLSFTVDAG

-759 KFDIKAK
+759 KLDIKDT
-766 NAAGNDV
+766 AGKDV
-773 RNTVTISDWRNAV
+773 RSKVQITDWSNAV
-786 DPETKLPDPGKV
+786 DPETKLPDPDKV
-798 SCDVIFSGD
+798 SCDMTF
-807 ANYIWSGDANYIWS
+807 SGDANYIWS
-821 ISYTNR
+821 ISYTNK
-827 AGLSAKDGLSALAD
+827 AGLSAIAD

-850 TTIGETPY
+850 VTYGETPY
-858 CFTVDTKDPTGTITA
+858 CFTVDKNAPTGTITA
-873 NTYVVGGKNPTS
+873 NTYVVGGKDPTS

-943 KELEQMKWTDVS
+943 KELAQQKWTDIG

-1000 PKIESGLTNN
+1000 PELVVESGLTNN
-1010 KIYNGDVPVVVSAN
+1010 KIYNGDVPVEVSAN
-1024 DPAENGVYSGLKQ
+1024 DPAKNGVYSGLKQ

-1046 VYNEKDVT
+1046 VYNEEDVT
-1054 QQGVLYSWDGKAPPC
+1054 QRGVLYSWNGKEAPC
-1069 QSKEKMGFTV
+1069 KSKKDMGFTV

-1114 KPIIDIE
+1114 KPIINIE
-1121 YDKNAAD
+1121 YDNNAAD

-1143 KERNFDDSL
+1143 KERNFDDSR

-1160 NDGADIALPTV
+1160 DDGADIALPTV
-1171 SGWTSSGDLH
+1171 SKWTSSGDLH